1 MAQSRSGKKSTKS
14 SGTKKRTSSSKSS
27 SSRST
32 SARSASSRS
41 SRPSGRAKRRAETPN
56 LARSVLLVGLSLL
69 CVALVLVPGQ
79 NLWRTLRSWYF
90 GVFGVMTYFVGPF
103 LLYLAY
109 LLASGYRVALFAGK
123 VSLMGV
129 LCAGVPVIF
138 SKLNVEGLK
147 AGEVIKMLFTRGG
160 TYYWEGGVLGAP
172 VGATLL
178 ALFGRPASNILM
190 LLVFLLGLMFF
201 FAITPVDVVLFVDT
215 QYKKLQAK
223 REERA
228 AAETAYDTRLF
239 HEEPEE
245 ESVENLTEALPDAN
259 RPHHPVYDVIAD
271 TSRFPKQAAAPVQQP
286 ARQYAQPYTAPVTPV
301 VPEAPFTQQPAPQSR
316 AGFDVDLG
324 PDATEAARVKAETH
338 DPLEPVN
345 IGPGGTFGM
354 DPLSGKT
361 NSPLHYARP
370 QQAAPAPAPQEDF
383 ELQLEPAE
391 EEPAYT
397 APYTAPASYTAPSTS
412 YTAAPADSAPAPQE
426 PVDEL
431 DALINRAVSG
441 HAPYYA
447 PQEVS
452 AETTLDLPQP
462 TEFETPLTPV
472 PQEPQFDTPLVP
484 VEPEEDLPEPTPVEL
499 PQIDMTGRVQGDT
512 MVISP
517 ADLAAGM
524 AAQNVAPLGEPT
536 AADASTT
543 PAAAPMPAAP
553 VSPAVPASPAA
564 IPTLGGSFS
573 DTGSVVSAAWQS
585 GRSVSEMLDAM
596 ASQPAA
602 PSAPAVPVQAPAYT
616 APAAEPVQEET
627 TPAQTPAYTAPT
639 TPQPAPSAPAY
650 QPAPQPMT
658 RPAAETTQSSFTVPQ
673 QGEAARVRV
682 STAVGNSAGAPI
694 HTPPVAAKADP
705 NAMRLPTSEE
715 QPPEP
720 YCYPSLNLFNPT
732 RPDDE
737 AGAAREMKKNA
748 DILVNTLDS
757 FGVKTTMLDICRGP
771 SVTRYELQPQAGIK
785 VSRITSLADDIAL
798 NLATAGVRIEAPIP
812 GKPAVGI
819 EVPNK
824 IRSTVNIRSV
834 FESQNYI
841 NMRSPLTMA
850 LGKDIAGTAQVADLC
865 KMPHLLIA
873 GSTGSGKSVCVN
885 SIIISFLFRSGPEDV
900 KLILIDPKV
909 VELAEY
915 NGIPHLL
922 MPVVTEPRKAAGA
935 LGASVAEMERR
946 YKLFAEN
953 NVREIKA
960 YNKLAA
966 QTGMEHLPYIAIVID
981 ELADLMMVAGKEV
994 EDYICRIAQKARAAG
1009 IHLIVATQRP
1019 SVDVITGL
1027 IKANIPSR
1035 IAFAVSSQIDSRT
1048 ILDSGGAEKLL
1059 GNGDMLFLP
1068 VGASKPVRVQGTFVT
1083 DEEIGAVL
1091 SFIKSTSTAQYD
1103 EEMIAE
1109 MERRAVAEKGSKKGG
1124 DDDGDAGGALD
1135 AMFEQAVE
1143 CVIEAG
1149 QASTS
1154 LLQRRCKL
1162 GYARAARIMDQM
1174 EQEKII
1180 GPYEGAKPRA
1190 VLVTKSEWE
1199 ERKLNGRYDE

>member
-1 MAQSRSGKKSTKS
+1 MAQSRSGKS
-14 SGTKKRTSSSKSS
+14 SGNKNRSSSSSKSKSRSS
-27 SSRST
+27 SSRSST
-32 SARSASSRS
+32 TYRASSGKSGQSSSSRS
-41 SRPSGRAKRRAETPN
+41 KAQASRRAQRRAETPN
-56 LARSVLLVGLSLL
+56 LARSILLAGLGLL
-69 CVALVLVPGQ
+69 CVAMVLVPGQ
-79 NLWRTLRSWYF
+79 NMWKTLRGGLF
-90 GVFGVMTYFVGPF
+90 GIFGVMTYLVGPF

-109 LLASGYRVALFAGK
+109 LLASGYRVTLFAGK
-123 VSLMGV
+123 VALMSV

-138 SKLNVEGLK
+138 SNVSLND
-147 AGEVIKMLFTRGG
+147 ANPWQIIKMLFARGQ
-160 TYYWEGGVLGAP
+160 TSFWEGGVWGAP
-172 VGATLL
+172 VGGTLL
-178 ALFGRPASNILM
+178 ALFGRPASNVIM

-201 FAITPVDVVLFVDT
+201 FAITPADVVLFVNN
-215 QYKKLQAK
+215 QYQKLQQA
-223 REERA
+223 RQDRAEE
-228 AAETAYDTRLF
+228 ETAYDTQLF
-239 HEEPEE
+239 AQEQEEEPI
-245 ESVENLTEALPDAN
+245 ENLTAPVQDN
-259 RPHHPVYDVIAD
+259 RPHHPAYDVIAD
-271 TSRFPKQAAAPVQQP
+271 TGRIPVQPAQPVQPLVQQAAPVNQP
-286 ARQYAQPYTAPVTPV
+286 AQPVQPAIPSQPAASAPVIPNYT
-301 VPEAPFTQQPAPQSR
+301 PAPTYAAYAAAAGYTPASYGTPAAESQPR
-316 AGFDVDLG
+316 ASFDVDLG
-324 PDATEAARVKAETH
+324 PEATASAAKAAIEH

-354 DPLSGKT
+354 DPLSHLSDT
-361 NSPLHYARP
+361 SHYHAATADP
-370 QQAAPAPAPQEDF
+370 QPAVQPAADEFELKLDDPAEAAP
-383 ELQLEPAE
+383 E
-391 EEPAYT
+391 E
-397 APYTAPASYTAPSTS
+397 
-412 YTAAPADSAPAPQE
+412 AAG
-426 PVDEL
+426 DEL
-431 DALINRAVSG
+431 DNLISRAVSG
-441 HAPYYA
+441 HAPYYGE
-447 PQEVS
+447 QDVS
-452 AETTLDLPQP
+452 SETTLDLPQES
-462 TEFETPLTPV
+462 EFSVPLTP
-472 PQEPQFDTPLVP
+472 EPTFDTPLVP
-484 VEPEEDLPEPTPVEL
+484 VED
-499 PQIDMTGRVQGDT
+499 
-512 MVISP
+512 
-517 ADLAAGM
+517 
-524 AAQNVAPLGEPT
+524 
-536 AADASTT
+536 DASFGIPVDGEEGAFTGNT
-543 PAAAPMPAAP
+543 PAEEPHSAPAASAAP
-553 VSPAVPASPAA
+553 A
-564 IPTLGGSFS
+564 IPTIGGSFS
-573 DTGSVVSAAWQS
+573 VNEAVSNAWNSGRPISDVLNAQPATPVPQAAPVVPASSVAAAVSA
-585 GRSVSEMLDAM
+585 
-596 ASQPAA
+596 QP
-602 PSAPAVPVQAPAYT
+602 Q
-616 APAAEPVQEET
+616 Q
-627 TPAQTPAYTAPT
+627 PT
-639 TPQPAPSAPAY
+639 GT
-650 QPAPQPMT
+650 
-658 RPAAETTQSSFTVPQ
+658 ESSFVVPQ
-673 QGEAARVRV
+673 RGEAAHLQV
-682 STAVGNSAGAPI
+682 STSVGNSASAPI
-694 HTPPVAAKADP
+694 SSPPSAAKADP
-705 NAMRLPTSEE
+705 NTMNLAAMQAKPV
-715 QPPEP
+715 EP
-720 YCYPSLNLFNPT
+720 YCYPSLNLFNAT

-824 IRSTVNIRSV
+824 IRSTVNIRAV

-850 LGKDIAGTAQVADLC
+850 LGKDIAGAAQVADLC

-885 SIIISFLFRSGPEDV
+885 SIIISFLFRSSPEDV

-966 QTGMEHLPYIAIVID
+966 QTGLEHLPYIAIVID

-1048 ILDSGGAEKLL
+1048 ILDASGAEKLL

-1091 SFIKSTSTAQYD
+1091 SFIKSTSSTQYD

-1109 MERRAVAEKGSKKGG
+1109 MERRAVAEKGSKKGS
-1124 DDDGDAGGALD
+1124 DDDGDTGGALD
-1135 AMFEQAVE
+1135 PMFEQAVE
-1143 CVIEAG
+1143 CVIDAG

-1180 GPYEGAKPRA
+1180 GPYEGAKPRT
-1190 VLVTKSEWE
+1190 VLVSKAQWE
-1199 ERKLNGRYDE
+1199 ERKLNGQYDEA

>member
-1 MAQSRSGKKSTKS
+1 MAQSRSGKS
-14 SGTKKRTSSSKSS
+14 SGNKNRSSSSSKSKSRSS
-27 SSRST
+27 SSRSST
-32 SARSASSRS
+32 TYRASSGKSGQSSSSRS
-41 SRPSGRAKRRAETPN
+41 KAQASRRAQRRAETPN
-56 LARSVLLVGLSLL
+56 LARSILLAGLGLL
-69 CVALVLVPGQ
+69 CVAMVLVPGQ
-79 NLWRTLRSWYF
+79 NMWKTLRGGLF
-90 GVFGVMTYFVGPF
+90 GIFGVMTYLVGPF

-109 LLASGYRVALFAGK
+109 LLASGYRVTLFAGK
-123 VSLMGV
+123 VALMSV

-138 SKLNVEGLK
+138 SNVSLND
-147 AGEVIKMLFTRGG
+147 ANPWQIIKMLFARGQ
-160 TYYWEGGVLGAP
+160 TNFWEGGIWGAP
-172 VGATLL
+172 VGGTLL
-178 ALFGRPASNILM
+178 ALFGRPASNVIM

-201 FAITPVDVVLFVDT
+201 FAITPADVVLFVNN
-215 QYKKLQAK
+215 QYQKLQQA
-223 REERA
+223 RQDRAEE
-228 AAETAYDTRLF
+228 ETAYDTQLF
-239 HEEPEE
+239 AQEQEEEPI
-245 ESVENLTEALPDAN
+245 ENLTAPVQDN
-259 RPHHPVYDVIAD
+259 RPHHPAYDVIAD
-271 TSRFPKQAAAPVQQP
+271 TGRIPVQPAQPVQPLVQQAAPVNQP
-286 ARQYAQPYTAPVTPV
+286 AQPVQPAIPSQPAASAPVIPNYT
-301 VPEAPFTQQPAPQSR
+301 PAPTYAAYAAAAGYTPASYGTPAAESQPR
-316 AGFDVDLG
+316 ASFDVDLG
-324 PDATEAARVKAETH
+324 PEATASAAKAAIEH
-338 DPLEPVN
+338 DPLEPVS

-354 DPLSGKT
+354 DPLSHLSDT
-361 NSPLHYARP
+361 SHYHAATADP
-370 QQAAPAPAPQEDF
+370 QPAVQPAADEFELKLDDPAEAAP
-383 ELQLEPAE
+383 E
-391 EEPAYT
+391 E
-397 APYTAPASYTAPSTS
+397 
-412 YTAAPADSAPAPQE
+412 AAG
-426 PVDEL
+426 DEL
-431 DALINRAVSG
+431 DNLISRAVSG
-441 HAPYYA
+441 HAPYYGE
-447 PQEVS
+447 QDVS
-452 AETTLDLPQP
+452 SETTLDLPQES
-462 TEFETPLTPV
+462 EFSVPLTP
-472 PQEPQFDTPLVP
+472 EPTFDTPLVP
-484 VEPEEDLPEPTPVEL
+484 VED
-499 PQIDMTGRVQGDT
+499 
-512 MVISP
+512 
-517 ADLAAGM
+517 
-524 AAQNVAPLGEPT
+524 
-536 AADASTT
+536 DASFGIPVDREEGAFTGTT
-543 PAAAPMPAAP
+543 PAEEPHSAPAASAAP
-553 VSPAVPASPAA
+553 A
-564 IPTLGGSFS
+564 IPTIGGSFS
-573 DTGSVVSAAWQS
+573 VNEAVSNAWNS
-585 GRSVSEMLDAM
+585 GRPISDVLN
-596 ASQPAA
+596 
-602 PSAPAVPVQAPAYT
+602 
-616 APAAEPVQEET
+616 
-627 TPAQTPAYTAPT
+627 AQPT
-639 TPQPAPSAPAY
+639 TPVPQAAPVVPASSVAAAVSAQPQ
-650 QPAPQPMT
+650 QPT
-658 RPAAETTQSSFTVPQ
+658 GTESSFVVPQ
-673 QGEAARVRV
+673 RGEAAHLQV
-682 STAVGNSAGAPI
+682 STSVGNSASAPI
-694 HTPPVAAKADP
+694 SSPPSAAKADP
-705 NAMRLPTSEE
+705 NTMNLAAMQAEPV
-715 QPPEP
+715 EP
-720 YCYPSLNLFNPT
+720 YCYPSLNLFNAT

-824 IRSTVNIRSV
+824 IRSTVNIRAV

-850 LGKDIAGTAQVADLC
+850 LGKDIAGAAQVADLC

-885 SIIISFLFRSGPEDV
+885 SIIISFLFRSSPEDV

-966 QTGMEHLPYIAIVID
+966 QTGLEHLPYIAIVID

-1048 ILDSGGAEKLL
+1048 ILDASGAEKLL

-1091 SFIKSTSTAQYD
+1091 SFIKSTSSTQYD

-1109 MERRAVAEKGSKKGG
+1109 MERRAVAEKGSKKGS
-1124 DDDGDAGGALD
+1124 DDDGDTGGALD
-1135 AMFEQAVE
+1135 PMFEQAVE
-1143 CVIEAG
+1143 CVIDAG

-1180 GPYEGAKPRA
+1180 GPYEGAKPRT
-1190 VLVTKSEWE
+1190 VLVNKAQWE
-1199 ERKLNGRYDE
+1199 ERKLNGQYDEA

>member
-1 MAQSRSGKKSTKS
+1 MARSSSGQNRKRKTTSSRSGS
-14 SGTKKRTSSSKSS
+14 SRSRSTSSRSSASRGRSS
-27 SSRST
+27 SSR
-32 SARSASSRS
+32 
-41 SRPSGRAKRRAETPN
+41 RATRRAEPPN
-56 LARSVLLVGLSLL
+56 LLPSVLLAGLGLL
-69 CVALVLVPGQ
+69 CIAMVLVPGQ
-79 NLWRTLRSWYF
+79 NIWKAMRGGFF
-90 GVFGVMTYFVGPF
+90 GIFGILTCLVGPF

-109 LLASGYRVALFAGK
+109 LLASGYRVGLFAGK
-123 VSLMGV
+123 VSLMAV
-129 LCAGVPVIF
+129 LCAGVPVVF
-138 SKLNVEGLK
+138 SKLSVTGANAWEI
-147 AGEVIKMLFTRGG
+147 IKMLYMRGSTG
-160 TYYWEGGVLGAP
+160 FWEGGVLGAP

-178 ALFGRPASNILM
+178 ALFGRPASNVIM
-190 LLVFLLGLMFF
+190 LLVFALGLMVF
-201 FAITPVDVVLFVDT
+201 FAITPVDVVQFLDG
-215 QYKKLQAK
+215 QYRKAK
-223 REERA
+223 NARAERA
-228 AAETAYDTRLF
+228 AAYDTPLF
-239 HEEPEE
+239 GREPEE
-245 ESVENLTEALPDAN
+245 EPIENLTGTLPDAQ
-259 RPHHPVYDVIAD
+259 RPHRPAYDVIAD
-271 TSRFPKQAAAPVQQP
+271 TGRIPLGGAQPAQKAPPASSAASAVFTARHGMPAAPRP
-286 ARQYAQPYTAPVTPV
+286 
-301 VPEAPFTQQPAPQSR
+301 S
-316 AGFDVDLG
+316 FDVDLG
-324 PDATEAARVKAETH
+324 PSPETQALKQAVEN
-338 DPLEPVN
+338 DPLEPIT

-354 DPLSGKT
+354 DPLSHLSDSQRFHK
-361 NSPLHYARP
+361 P
-370 QQAAPAPAPQEDF
+370 QPAPAPQPKEDF
-383 ELQLEPAE
+383 ELKLQPEPA
-391 EEPAYT
+391 AQ
-397 APYTAPASYTAPSTS
+397 
-412 YTAAPADSAPAPQE
+412 PQE
-426 PVDEL
+426 AGDEL
-431 DALINRAVSG
+431 DSLINRAVSG

-447 PQEVS
+447 PQEIPSVS
-452 AETTLDLPQP
+452 AQP
-462 TEFETPLTPV
+462 EPGQDFTVPLQPEPAAEAFDTPLTPV
-472 PQEPQFDTPLVP
+472 
-484 VEPEEDLPEPTPVEL
+484 EPE
-499 PQIDMTGRVQGDT
+499 
-512 MVISP
+512 
-517 ADLAAGM
+517 
-524 AAQNVAPLGEPT
+524 
-536 AADASTT
+536 
-543 PAAAPMPAAP
+543 PAAP
-553 VSPAVPASPAA
+553 AA
-564 IPTLGGSFS
+564 RGPIPTLNGSF
-573 DTGSVVSAAWQS
+573 DVGQAAGAAWQS
-585 GRSVSEMLDAM
+585 GRPLSELLDAQ
-596 ASQPAA
+596 QP
-602 PSAPAVPVQAPAYT
+602 
-616 APAAEPVQEET
+616 APAA
-627 TPAQTPAYTAPT
+627 
-639 TPQPAPSAPAY
+639 
-650 QPAPQPMT
+650 T
-658 RPAAETTQSSFTVPQ
+658 RTGTEQSFTVPQ
-673 QGEAARVRV
+673 RGEAARLQV
-682 STAVGNSAGAPI
+682 STAVGNSAAAPTY
-694 HTPPVAAKADP
+694 TPPSAAKMTAD
-705 NAMRLPTSEE
+705 AVEKE
-715 QPPEP
+715 PPKP
-720 YCYPSLNLFNPT
+720 YCYPSLNLFNAT
-732 RPDDE
+732 RPEDE

-748 DILVNTLDS
+748 DTLVNTLES
-757 FGVKTTMLDICRGP
+757 FGVKTHILDICRGP

-824 IRSTVNIRSV
+824 IRSTVNIRTV
-834 FESQNYI
+834 FEAQNYI

-850 LGKDIAGTAQVADLC
+850 LGKDIAGAAQVADLC

-953 NVREIKA
+953 NVREIKS

-966 QTGMEHLPYIAIVID
+966 QKGLEHLPYIAIIID

-1048 ILDSGGAEKLL
+1048 ILDTSGAEKLL

-1068 VGASKPVRVQGTFVT
+1068 VGAAKPVRVQGTYVT

-1091 SFIKSTSTAQYD
+1091 SFIKSTSSAQYD

-1109 MERRAVAEKGSKKGG
+1109 MERRAVAEKGSKKG
-1124 DDDGDAGGALD
+1124 DDEDAGGALD
-1135 AMFEQAVE
+1135 PMFEQAVE

-1190 VLVTKSEWE
+1190 VLVTQAQWQ
-1199 ERKLNGRYDE
+1199 ERKLNAQYDET

>member
-1 MAQSRSGKKSTKS
+1 MAQSRSGKS
-14 SGTKKRTSSSKSS
+14 SGNKNRSSSSSKSKSRSS
-27 SSRST
+27 SSRSST
-32 SARSASSRS
+32 TYRASSGKSGQSSSSRS
-41 SRPSGRAKRRAETPN
+41 KAQASRRAQRRAETPN
-56 LARSVLLVGLSLL
+56 LARSILLAGLGLL
-69 CVALVLVPGQ
+69 CVAMVLVPGQ
-79 NLWRTLRSWYF
+79 NMWKTLRGGLF
-90 GVFGVMTYFVGPF
+90 GIFGVMTYLVGPF

-109 LLASGYRVALFAGK
+109 LLASGYRVTLFAGK
-123 VSLMGV
+123 VALMSV

-138 SKLNVEGLK
+138 SNISLND
-147 AGEVIKMLFTRGG
+147 ANPWQIIKMLFARGQ
-160 TYYWEGGVLGAP
+160 TNFWEGGVWGAP
-172 VGATLL
+172 VGGTLL
-178 ALFGRPASNILM
+178 ALFGRPASNVIM

-201 FAITPVDVVLFVDT
+201 FAITPADVVLFVNN
-215 QYKKLQAK
+215 QYQKLQQA
-223 REERA
+223 RQDRAEE
-228 AAETAYDTRLF
+228 ETAYDTQLF
-239 HEEPEE
+239 AQEQEEEPI
-245 ESVENLTEALPDAN
+245 ENLTAPVQDN
-259 RPHHPVYDVIAD
+259 RPHHPAYDVIAD
-271 TSRFPKQAAAPVQQP
+271 TGRIPVQPAQPVQPSVQQAAPVSQP
-286 ARQYAQPYTAPVTPV
+286 AQPVQPAVPSQPAASAPVISNYT
-301 VPEAPFTQQPAPQSR
+301 PAPTYAAYAAAAGYTPASYGTPAAESQPR
-316 AGFDVDLG
+316 ASFDVDLG
-324 PDATEAARVKAETH
+324 PEATASAAKAAIEH

-354 DPLSGKT
+354 DPLSHLSDT
-361 NSPLHYARP
+361 SHYHAAAAE
-370 QQAAPAPAPQEDF
+370 QQPTVQPAADEFELKLDDPAEAAP
-383 ELQLEPAE
+383 E
-391 EEPAYT
+391 E
-397 APYTAPASYTAPSTS
+397 
-412 YTAAPADSAPAPQE
+412 AAG
-426 PVDEL
+426 DEL
-431 DALINRAVSG
+431 DNLISRAVSG
-441 HAPYYA
+441 HAPYYGE
-447 PQEVS
+447 QDVS
-452 AETTLDLPQP
+452 SETMLDLPQES
-462 TEFETPLTPV
+462 EFSVPLTP
-472 PQEPQFDTPLVP
+472 EPTFDTPLVP
-484 VEPEEDLPEPTPVEL
+484 VED
-499 PQIDMTGRVQGDT
+499 
-512 MVISP
+512 
-517 ADLAAGM
+517 
-524 AAQNVAPLGEPT
+524 
-536 AADASTT
+536 DASFGIPVDGEEGAFTGNT
-543 PAAAPMPAAP
+543 PAEEPHSAPAASAAPAIPTIGGSFSVNEAVSNAWNSGRPISDVLNAQPAAP
-553 VSPAVPASPAA
+553 VPQAAPVVTASSVAA
-564 IPTLGGSFS
+564 A
-573 DTGSVVSAAWQS
+573 VSA
-585 GRSVSEMLDAM
+585 
-596 ASQPAA
+596 QP
-602 PSAPAVPVQAPAYT
+602 Q
-616 APAAEPVQEET
+616 Q
-627 TPAQTPAYTAPT
+627 PT
-639 TPQPAPSAPAY
+639 GT
-650 QPAPQPMT
+650 
-658 RPAAETTQSSFTVPQ
+658 ESSFVVPQ
-673 QGEAARVRV
+673 RGEAAHLQV
-682 STAVGNSAGAPI
+682 STSVGNSASAPI
-694 HTPPVAAKADP
+694 SSPPSAAKADP
-705 NAMRLPTSEE
+705 NTMNLAAMQAEPV
-715 QPPEP
+715 EP
-720 YCYPSLNLFNPT
+720 YCYPSLNLFNAT

-824 IRSTVNIRSV
+824 IRSTVNIRAV

-850 LGKDIAGTAQVADLC
+850 LGKDIAGAAQVADLC

-885 SIIISFLFRSGPEDV
+885 SIIISFLFRSSPEDV

-966 QTGMEHLPYIAIVID
+966 QTGLEHLPYIAIVID

-1048 ILDSGGAEKLL
+1048 ILDASGAEKLL

-1091 SFIKSTSTAQYD
+1091 SFIKSTSSTQYD

-1109 MERRAVAEKGSKKGG
+1109 MERRAVAEKGSKKGS
-1124 DDDGDAGGALD
+1124 DDDGDTGGALD
-1135 AMFEQAVE
+1135 PMFEQAVE
-1143 CVIEAG
+1143 CVIDAG

-1180 GPYEGAKPRA
+1180 GPYEGAKPRT
-1190 VLVTKSEWE
+1190 VLVSKAQWE
-1199 ERKLNGRYDE
+1199 ERKLNGQYDEA

>member
-1 MAQSRSGKKSTKS
+1 MAQSRSGKS
-14 SGTKKRTSSSKSS
+14 SGNKNRSSSSSKSKSRSS
-27 SSRST
+27 SSRSST
-32 SARSASSRS
+32 TYRASSGKSGQSSSSRS
-41 SRPSGRAKRRAETPN
+41 KAQASRRAQRRAETPN
-56 LARSVLLVGLSLL
+56 LARSILLAGLGLL
-69 CVALVLVPGQ
+69 CVAMVLVPGQ
-79 NLWRTLRSWYF
+79 NMWKTLRGGLF
-90 GVFGVMTYFVGPF
+90 GIFGVMTYLVGPF

-109 LLASGYRVALFAGK
+109 LLASGYRVTLFAGK
-123 VSLMGV
+123 VALMSV

-138 SKLNVEGLK
+138 SNVSLND
-147 AGEVIKMLFTRGG
+147 ANPWQIIKMLFARGQ
-160 TYYWEGGVLGAP
+160 TNFWEGGVWGAP
-172 VGATLL
+172 VGGTLL
-178 ALFGRPASNILM
+178 ALFGRPASNVIM

-201 FAITPVDVVLFVDT
+201 FAITPADVVLFVNN
-215 QYKKLQAK
+215 QYQKLQQA
-223 REERA
+223 RQDRAEE
-228 AAETAYDTRLF
+228 ETAYDTQLF
-239 HEEPEE
+239 AQEQEEEPI
-245 ESVENLTEALPDAN
+245 ENLTAPAQDN
-259 RPHHPVYDVIAD
+259 RPHHPAYDVIAD
-271 TSRFPKQAAAPVQQP
+271 TGRIPVQPAQPVQPLVQQAAPVNQP
-286 ARQYAQPYTAPVTPV
+286 AQPVQSAVPSQPAASAPVIPNYT
-301 VPEAPFTQQPAPQSR
+301 PAPTYAAYAAAAGYTPASYGTPAAESQPR
-316 AGFDVDLG
+316 ASFDVDLG
-324 PDATEAARVKAETH
+324 PEATASAAKAAIKH

-354 DPLSGKT
+354 DPLSHLSDT
-361 NSPLHYARP
+361 SHYHATAAE
-370 QQAAPAPAPQEDF
+370 QQPTVQPAADEF
-383 ELQLEPAE
+383 ELKLDDPAE
-391 EEPAYT
+391 T
-397 APYTAPASYTAPSTS
+397 APEE
-412 YTAAPADSAPAPQE
+412 AAG
-426 PVDEL
+426 DEL
-431 DALINRAVSG
+431 DNLISRAVSG
-441 HAPYYA
+441 HAPYYGE
-447 PQEVS
+447 QDVS
-452 AETTLDLPQP
+452 SETTLDLPQES
-462 TEFETPLTPV
+462 EFSVPLTPQ
-472 PQEPQFDTPLVP
+472 PTFDTPLVP
-484 VEPEEDLPEPTPVEL
+484 VED
-499 PQIDMTGRVQGDT
+499 
-512 MVISP
+512 
-517 ADLAAGM
+517 
-524 AAQNVAPLGEPT
+524 
-536 AADASTT
+536 DASFDIPVDGEEGVFTGTT
-543 PAAAPMPAAP
+543 PAEEPHSAPAASAAP
-553 VSPAVPASPAA
+553 A
-564 IPTLGGSFS
+564 IPTIGGSFS
-573 DTGSVVSAAWQS
+573 VNEAVSDAWNS
-585 GRSVSEMLDAM
+585 GRPISDVLN
-596 ASQPAA
+596 
-602 PSAPAVPVQAPAYT
+602 
-616 APAAEPVQEET
+616 
-627 TPAQTPAYTAPT
+627 AQPT
-639 TPQPAPSAPAY
+639 TPVPQAAPVVPASSVAAAVSAQPQ
-650 QPAPQPMT
+650 QPT
-658 RPAAETTQSSFTVPQ
+658 GTESSFVVPQ
-673 QGEAARVRV
+673 RGEAAHLQV
-682 STAVGNSAGAPI
+682 STSVGNSASAPI
-694 HTPPVAAKADP
+694 SSPPSAAKADP
-705 NAMRLPTSEE
+705 NTMNLAAMQAEPV
-715 QPPEP
+715 EP
-720 YCYPSLNLFNPT
+720 YCYPSLNLFNAT
-732 RPDDE
+732 HPDDE

-824 IRSTVNIRSV
+824 IRSTVNIRTV

-850 LGKDIAGTAQVADLC
+850 LGKDIAGAAPVADLC

-885 SIIISFLFRSGPEDV
+885 SIIISFLFRSSPEDV

-966 QTGMEHLPYIAIVID
+966 QTGLEHLPYIAIVID

-1048 ILDSGGAEKLL
+1048 ILDASGAEKLL

-1091 SFIKSTSTAQYD
+1091 SFIKSTSSTQYD

-1109 MERRAVAEKGSKKGG
+1109 MERRAVAEKGSKKGS
-1124 DDDGDAGGALD
+1124 DDDGDTGGALD
-1135 AMFEQAVE
+1135 PMFEQAVE
-1143 CVIEAG
+1143 CVIDAG

-1180 GPYEGAKPRA
+1180 GPYEGAKPRT
-1190 VLVTKSEWE
+1190 VLVSKAQWE
-1199 ERKLNGRYDE
+1199 ERKLNGQYDEA

>member
-1 MAQSRSGKKSTKS
+1 MAQSRSGKS
-14 SGTKKRTSSSKSS
+14 SGNKNRSSSSSKSKSRSS
-27 SSRST
+27 SSRSST
-32 SARSASSRS
+32 TYRASSGKSGQSSSSRS
-41 SRPSGRAKRRAETPN
+41 KAQASRRAQRRAETPN
-56 LARSVLLVGLSLL
+56 LARSILLAGLGLL
-69 CVALVLVPGQ
+69 CVAMVLVPGQ
-79 NLWRTLRSWYF
+79 NMWKTLRGGLF
-90 GVFGVMTYFVGPF
+90 GIFGVMTYLVGPF

-109 LLASGYRVALFAGK
+109 LLASGYRVTLFAGK
-123 VSLMGV
+123 VTLMSV

-138 SKLNVEGLK
+138 SNVTLND
-147 AGEVIKMLFTRGG
+147 ANPWQIIKMLFARGQ
-160 TYYWEGGVLGAP
+160 TNFWEGGVWGAP
-172 VGATLL
+172 VGGTLL
-178 ALFGRPASNILM
+178 ALFGRPASNVIM

-201 FAITPVDVVLFVDT
+201 FAITPADVVSFVNN
-215 QYKKLQAK
+215 QYQKLQQA
-223 REERA
+223 RQDRDEE
-228 AAETAYDTRLF
+228 ETAYDTQLF
-239 HEEPEE
+239 AQEQEE
-245 ESVENLTEALPDAN
+245 ESIENLTAPAQDN
-259 RPHHPVYDVIAD
+259 RPHHPAYDVIAD
-271 TSRFPKQAAAPVQQP
+271 TGRIPVQPAQPVQPLVQQAAPVNQP
-286 ARQYAQPYTAPVTPV
+286 AQPVQPATPSQPAASAPVIPNYT
-301 VPEAPFTQQPAPQSR
+301 PAPTYAAYAAAAGYTPASYGTPAAESQPR
-316 AGFDVDLG
+316 ASFDVDLG
-324 PDATEAARVKAETH
+324 PEATASAAKAAIEH
-338 DPLEPVN
+338 DPLEPVS

-354 DPLSGKT
+354 DPLSHLSDT
-361 NSPLHYARP
+361 SHYHAATADP
-370 QQAAPAPAPQEDF
+370 QPAVQPAADEF
-383 ELQLEPAE
+383 ELKLDDPAE
-391 EEPAYT
+391 T
-397 APYTAPASYTAPSTS
+397 APEE
-412 YTAAPADSAPAPQE
+412 AAG
-426 PVDEL
+426 DEL
-431 DALINRAVSG
+431 DNLISRAVSG
-441 HAPYYA
+441 HAPYYGE
-447 PQEVS
+447 QDVS
-452 AETTLDLPQP
+452 SETTLDLPQES
-462 TEFETPLTPV
+462 EFSVPLTPQ
-472 PQEPQFDTPLVP
+472 PTFDTPLVP
-484 VEPEEDLPEPTPVEL
+484 VEDDNSFGFPVDGEEDAF
-499 PQIDMTGRVQGDT
+499 TG
-512 MVISP
+512 
-517 ADLAAGM
+517 
-524 AAQNVAPLGEPT
+524 
-536 AADASTT
+536 TT
-543 PAAAPMPAAP
+543 PAEEPHSAPAASAAPAIPTIGGSFSVNKAVNDAWNSGRPISDVLNAQPAAP
-553 VSPAVPASPAA
+553 VPQAAPVVPASSVAA
-564 IPTLGGSFS
+564 A
-573 DTGSVVSAAWQS
+573 VSA
-585 GRSVSEMLDAM
+585 
-596 ASQPAA
+596 QP
-602 PSAPAVPVQAPAYT
+602 Q
-616 APAAEPVQEET
+616 Q
-627 TPAQTPAYTAPT
+627 PT
-639 TPQPAPSAPAY
+639 ST
-650 QPAPQPMT
+650 
-658 RPAAETTQSSFTVPQ
+658 ESSFVVPQ
-673 QGEAARVRV
+673 RGEAAHLQV
-682 STAVGNSAGAPI
+682 STSVGNSASAPI
-694 HTPPVAAKADP
+694 SSPPSAAKADP
-705 NAMRLPTSEE
+705 NTMNLAAMQAEPV
-715 QPPEP
+715 EP
-720 YCYPSLNLFNPT
+720 YCYPSLNLFNAT

-824 IRSTVNIRSV
+824 IRSTVNIRAV

-850 LGKDIAGTAQVADLC
+850 LGKDIAGAAQVADLC

-885 SIIISFLFRSGPEDV
+885 SIIISFLFRSSPEDV

-966 QTGMEHLPYIAIVID
+966 QTGLEHLPYIAIVID

-1048 ILDSGGAEKLL
+1048 ILDASGAEKLL

-1091 SFIKSTSTAQYD
+1091 SFIKSTSSTQYD

-1109 MERRAVAEKGSKKGG
+1109 MERRAVAEKGSKKGS
-1124 DDDGDAGGALD
+1124 DDDGDTGGALD
-1135 AMFEQAVE
+1135 PMFEQAVE
-1143 CVIEAG
+1143 CVIDAG

-1180 GPYEGAKPRA
+1180 GPYEGAKPRT
-1190 VLVTKSEWE
+1190 VLVSKAQWE
-1199 ERKLNGRYDE
+1199 ERKLNGQYDEA

>member
-1 MAQSRSGKKSTKS
+1 MAQSRSGKS
-14 SGTKKRTSSSKSS
+14 SGNKNRSSSSSKSKSRSS
-27 SSRST
+27 SSRSST
-32 SARSASSRS
+32 TYRASSGKSGQSSSSRS
-41 SRPSGRAKRRAETPN
+41 KAQASRRAQRRAETPN
-56 LARSVLLVGLSLL
+56 LARSILLAGLGLL
-69 CVALVLVPGQ
+69 CVAMVLVPGQ
-79 NLWRTLRSWYF
+79 NMWKTLRGGLF
-90 GVFGVMTYFVGPF
+90 GIFGVMTYLVGPF

-109 LLASGYRVALFAGK
+109 LLASGYRVTLFAGK
-123 VSLMGV
+123 VALMSV

-138 SKLNVEGLK
+138 SNVSLND
-147 AGEVIKMLFTRGG
+147 ANPWQIIKMLFARGQ
-160 TYYWEGGVLGAP
+160 TNFWEGGVWGVP
-172 VGATLL
+172 VGGTLL
-178 ALFGRPASNILM
+178 ALFGRPASNVIM

-201 FAITPVDVVLFVDT
+201 FAITPADVVLFVNN
-215 QYKKLQAK
+215 QYQKLQQA
-223 REERA
+223 RQDRAEE
-228 AAETAYDTRLF
+228 ETAYDTQLF
-239 HEEPEE
+239 AQEQEEEPI
-245 ESVENLTEALPDAN
+245 ENLTAPVQDN
-259 RPHHPVYDVIAD
+259 RPHHPAYDVIAD
-271 TSRFPKQAAAPVQQP
+271 TGRIPVQPAQPVQPLVQQAAPVNQP
-286 ARQYAQPYTAPVTPV
+286 AQPVQPAIPSQPAASAPVIPNYT
-301 VPEAPFTQQPAPQSR
+301 PAPTYAAYAAAAGYTPASYGTPAAESQPR
-316 AGFDVDLG
+316 ASFDVDLG
-324 PDATEAARVKAETH
+324 PEATASAAKAAIEH

-354 DPLSGKT
+354 DPLSHLSDT
-361 NSPLHYARP
+361 SHYHAATADP
-370 QQAAPAPAPQEDF
+370 QPAVQPAADEFELKLDDPAEAAP
-383 ELQLEPAE
+383 E
-391 EEPAYT
+391 E
-397 APYTAPASYTAPSTS
+397 
-412 YTAAPADSAPAPQE
+412 AAG
-426 PVDEL
+426 DEL
-431 DALINRAVSG
+431 DNLISRAVSG
-441 HAPYYA
+441 HAPYYGE
-447 PQEVS
+447 QDVS
-452 AETTLDLPQP
+452 SETTLDLPQES
-462 TEFETPLTPV
+462 EFSVPLTP
-472 PQEPQFDTPLVP
+472 EPTFDTPLVP
-484 VEPEEDLPEPTPVEL
+484 VED
-499 PQIDMTGRVQGDT
+499 
-512 MVISP
+512 
-517 ADLAAGM
+517 
-524 AAQNVAPLGEPT
+524 
-536 AADASTT
+536 DASFGIPVDGEEGAFTGNT
-543 PAAAPMPAAP
+543 PAKEPHSAPAASAAP
-553 VSPAVPASPAA
+553 A
-564 IPTLGGSFS
+564 IPTIGGSFS
-573 DTGSVVSAAWQS
+573 VNEAVSNAWNSGRPISDVLNAQPATPVPQAAPVVPASSVAAAVSA
-585 GRSVSEMLDAM
+585 
-596 ASQPAA
+596 QP
-602 PSAPAVPVQAPAYT
+602 Q
-616 APAAEPVQEET
+616 Q
-627 TPAQTPAYTAPT
+627 PT
-639 TPQPAPSAPAY
+639 GT
-650 QPAPQPMT
+650 
-658 RPAAETTQSSFTVPQ
+658 ESSFVVPQ
-673 QGEAARVRV
+673 RGEAAHLQV
-682 STAVGNSAGAPI
+682 STSVGNSASAPI
-694 HTPPVAAKADP
+694 SSPPSAAKADP
-705 NAMRLPTSEE
+705 NTMNLAAMQAEPV
-715 QPPEP
+715 EP
-720 YCYPSLNLFNPT
+720 YCYPSLNLFNAT

-824 IRSTVNIRSV
+824 IRSTVNIRAV

-850 LGKDIAGTAQVADLC
+850 LGKDIAGAAQVADLC

-885 SIIISFLFRSGPEDV
+885 SIIISFLFRSSPEDV

-966 QTGMEHLPYIAIVID
+966 QTGLEHLPYIAIVID

-1048 ILDSGGAEKLL
+1048 ILDASGAEKLL

-1091 SFIKSTSTAQYD
+1091 SFIKSTSSTQYD

-1109 MERRAVAEKGSKKGG
+1109 MERRAVAEKGSKKGS
-1124 DDDGDAGGALD
+1124 DDDGDTGGALD
-1135 AMFEQAVE
+1135 PMFEQAVE
-1143 CVIEAG
+1143 CVIDAG

-1180 GPYEGAKPRA
+1180 GPYEGAKPRT
-1190 VLVTKSEWE
+1190 VLVSKAQWE
-1199 ERKLNGRYDE
+1199 ERKLNGQYDEA

>member
-1 MAQSRSGKKSTKS
+1 MAQSRSGKS
-14 SGTKKRTSSSKSS
+14 SGNKNRSSSSSKSKSRSS
-27 SSRST
+27 SSRSST
-32 SARSASSRS
+32 TYRASSGKSGQSSSSRS
-41 SRPSGRAKRRAETPN
+41 KAQASRRAQRRAETPN
-56 LARSVLLVGLSLL
+56 LARSILLAGLGLL
-69 CVALVLVPGQ
+69 CVAMVLVPGQ
-79 NLWRTLRSWYF
+79 NMWKTLRGGLF
-90 GVFGVMTYFVGPF
+90 GIFGVMTYLVGPF

-109 LLASGYRVALFAGK
+109 LLASGYRVTLFAGK
-123 VSLMGV
+123 VALMSV

-138 SKLNVEGLK
+138 SNVSLND
-147 AGEVIKMLFTRGG
+147 ANPWQIIKMLFARGQ
-160 TYYWEGGVLGAP
+160 TSFWEGGVWGAP
-172 VGATLL
+172 VGGTLL
-178 ALFGRPASNILM
+178 ALFGRPASNVIM

-201 FAITPVDVVLFVDT
+201 FAITPADVVLFVNN
-215 QYKKLQAK
+215 QYQKLQQA
-223 REERA
+223 RQDRAEE
-228 AAETAYDTRLF
+228 ETAYDTQLF
-239 HEEPEE
+239 AQEQEEEPL
-245 ESVENLTEALPDAN
+245 ENLTAPVQDN
-259 RPHHPVYDVIAD
+259 RPHHPAYDVIAD
-271 TSRFPKQAAAPVQQP
+271 TGRIPVQPAQPVQPLVQQAAPVNQSTQPVQP
-286 ARQYAQPYTAPVTPV
+286 AIPSQPAASAPVIPNYT
-301 VPEAPFTQQPAPQSR
+301 PAPTYAAYAAAAGYTPASYGTPAAESQPR
-316 AGFDVDLG
+316 ASFDVDLG
-324 PDATEAARVKAETH
+324 PEATASAAKAAIEH

-354 DPLSGKT
+354 DPLSHLSDT
-361 NSPLHYARP
+361 SHYHAATADP
-370 QQAAPAPAPQEDF
+370 QPAVQPAADEFELKLDDPAEAAP
-383 ELQLEPAE
+383 E
-391 EEPAYT
+391 E
-397 APYTAPASYTAPSTS
+397 
-412 YTAAPADSAPAPQE
+412 AAG
-426 PVDEL
+426 DEL
-431 DALINRAVSG
+431 DNLISRAVSG
-441 HAPYYA
+441 HAPYYGE
-447 PQEVS
+447 QDVS
-452 AETTLDLPQP
+452 SETTLDLPQES
-462 TEFETPLTPV
+462 EFSVPLTP
-472 PQEPQFDTPLVP
+472 EPTFDTPLVP
-484 VEPEEDLPEPTPVEL
+484 VED
-499 PQIDMTGRVQGDT
+499 
-512 MVISP
+512 
-517 ADLAAGM
+517 
-524 AAQNVAPLGEPT
+524 
-536 AADASTT
+536 DASFGIPVDGEEGAFTGNT
-543 PAAAPMPAAP
+543 PAKEPHSAPAASAAP
-553 VSPAVPASPAA
+553 A
-564 IPTLGGSFS
+564 IPTIGGSFS
-573 DTGSVVSAAWQS
+573 VNEAVSDAWNSGRPISDVLNAQPATPVPQAASVVPASSVAAAVSA
-585 GRSVSEMLDAM
+585 
-596 ASQPAA
+596 QP
-602 PSAPAVPVQAPAYT
+602 Q
-616 APAAEPVQEET
+616 Q
-627 TPAQTPAYTAPT
+627 PT
-639 TPQPAPSAPAY
+639 GT
-650 QPAPQPMT
+650 
-658 RPAAETTQSSFTVPQ
+658 ESSFVVPQ
-673 QGEAARVRV
+673 RGEAAHLQV
-682 STAVGNSAGAPI
+682 STSVGNSASAPI
-694 HTPPVAAKADP
+694 SSPPSAAKADP
-705 NAMRLPTSEE
+705 NTMNLAAMQAEPV
-715 QPPEP
+715 EP
-720 YCYPSLNLFNPT
+720 YCYPSLNLFNAT

-824 IRSTVNIRSV
+824 IRSTVNIRAV

-850 LGKDIAGTAQVADLC
+850 LGKDIAGAAQVADLC

-885 SIIISFLFRSGPEDV
+885 SIIISFLFRSSPEDV

-966 QTGMEHLPYIAIVID
+966 QTGLEHLPYIAIVID

-1048 ILDSGGAEKLL
+1048 ILDASGAEKLL

-1091 SFIKSTSTAQYD
+1091 SFIKSTSSTQYD

-1109 MERRAVAEKGSKKGG
+1109 MERRAVAEKGSKKGS
-1124 DDDGDAGGALD
+1124 DDDGDTGGALD
-1135 AMFEQAVE
+1135 PMFEQAVE
-1143 CVIEAG
+1143 CVIDAG

-1180 GPYEGAKPRA
+1180 GPYEGAKPRT
-1190 VLVTKSEWE
+1190 VLVSKAQWE
-1199 ERKLNGRYDE
+1199 ERKLNGQYDEA

>member
-1 MAQSRSGKKSTKS
+1 MAQSRSGKS
-14 SGTKKRTSSSKSS
+14 SGNKNRSSSSSKSKSRSS
-27 SSRST
+27 SSRSST
-32 SARSASSRS
+32 TYRASSGKSGQSSSSRS
-41 SRPSGRAKRRAETPN
+41 KSQASRRAQRRAETPN
-56 LARSVLLVGLSLL
+56 LARSILLAGLGLL
-69 CVALVLVPGQ
+69 CVAMVLVPGQ
-79 NLWRTLRSWYF
+79 NMWKTLRGGLF
-90 GVFGVMTYFVGPF
+90 GIFGVMTYLVGPF

-109 LLASGYRVALFAGK
+109 LLASGYRVTLFAGK
-123 VSLMGV
+123 VALMSV

-138 SKLNVEGLK
+138 SNVSLND
-147 AGEVIKMLFTRGG
+147 ANPWQIIKMLFVRGQ
-160 TYYWEGGVLGAP
+160 TNFWEGGVWGAP
-172 VGATLL
+172 VGGTLL
-178 ALFGRPASNILM
+178 ALFGRPASNVIM

-201 FAITPVDVVLFVDT
+201 FAITPADVVLFVNN
-215 QYKKLQAK
+215 QYQKLQQA
-223 REERA
+223 RQDRAEE
-228 AAETAYDTRLF
+228 ETAYDTQLF
-239 HEEPEE
+239 AQEQEEEPI
-245 ESVENLTEALPDAN
+245 ENLTAPAQDN
-259 RPHHPVYDVIAD
+259 RPHHPAYDVIAD
-271 TSRFPKQAAAPVQQP
+271 TGRIPVQPAQPVQPLVQQAAPVNQP
-286 ARQYAQPYTAPVTPV
+286 AQPVQPAIPSQPAASAPVIPNYT
-301 VPEAPFTQQPAPQSR
+301 PAPTYAAYAAAAGYTPASYGTPAAESQPR
-316 AGFDVDLG
+316 ASFDVDLG
-324 PDATEAARVKAETH
+324 PEATASAAKAAIAH
-338 DPLEPVN
+338 DPLEPVS

-354 DPLSGKT
+354 DPLSHLSDT
-361 NSPLHYARP
+361 SHCHAATADP
-370 QQAAPAPAPQEDF
+370 QPAVQPAADEFELKLDDPAKAAP
-383 ELQLEPAE
+383 E
-391 EEPAYT
+391 E
-397 APYTAPASYTAPSTS
+397 
-412 YTAAPADSAPAPQE
+412 AAG
-426 PVDEL
+426 DEL
-431 DALINRAVSG
+431 DNLISRAVSG
-441 HAPYYA
+441 HAPYYGE
-447 PQEVS
+447 QDVS
-452 AETTLDLPQP
+452 SETTLDLPQES
-462 TEFETPLTPV
+462 EFSVPLTP
-472 PQEPQFDTPLVP
+472 EPTFDTPLVP
-484 VEPEEDLPEPTPVEL
+484 VEDDNSFGFPVDGEEGVF
-499 PQIDMTGRVQGDT
+499 TG
-512 MVISP
+512 
-517 ADLAAGM
+517 
-524 AAQNVAPLGEPT
+524 
-536 AADASTT
+536 TT
-543 PAAAPMPAAP
+543 PAEEPHSTPAASAAPAIPTIGGSFSVNEAVSNAWNSGRPISDVLNAQPAAP
-553 VSPAVPASPAA
+553 VPQAAPVVPASSVAA
-564 IPTLGGSFS
+564 A
-573 DTGSVVSAAWQS
+573 VSA
-585 GRSVSEMLDAM
+585 
-596 ASQPAA
+596 QP
-602 PSAPAVPVQAPAYT
+602 Q
-616 APAAEPVQEET
+616 Q
-627 TPAQTPAYTAPT
+627 PT
-639 TPQPAPSAPAY
+639 GT
-650 QPAPQPMT
+650 
-658 RPAAETTQSSFTVPQ
+658 ESSFVVPQ
-673 QGEAARVRV
+673 RGEAAHLQV
-682 STAVGNSAGAPI
+682 STNVGNSASAPI
-694 HTPPVAAKADP
+694 SSPPSAAKADP
-705 NAMRLPTSEE
+705 NTMNLAAMQAEPV
-715 QPPEP
+715 EP
-720 YCYPSLNLFNPT
+720 YCYPSLNLFNAT

-824 IRSTVNIRSV
+824 IRSTVNIRAV

-850 LGKDIAGTAQVADLC
+850 LGKDIAGAAQVADLC

-885 SIIISFLFRSGPEDV
+885 SIIISFLFRSSPEDV

-966 QTGMEHLPYIAIVID
+966 QTGLEHLPYIAIVID

-1048 ILDSGGAEKLL
+1048 ILDASGAEKLL

-1091 SFIKSTSTAQYD
+1091 SFIKSTSSTQYD

-1109 MERRAVAEKGSKKGG
+1109 MERRAVAEKGSKKGS
-1124 DDDGDAGGALD
+1124 DDDGDTGGALD
-1135 AMFEQAVE
+1135 PMFEQAVE
-1143 CVIEAG
+1143 CVIDAG

-1180 GPYEGAKPRA
+1180 GPYEGAKPRT
-1190 VLVTKSEWE
+1190 VLVSKAQWE
-1199 ERKLNGRYDE
+1199 ERKLNGQYDEA

>member
-1 MAQSRSGKKSTKS
+1 MAQSRSGKS
-14 SGTKKRTSSSKSS
+14 SGNKNRSSSSSKSKSRSS
-27 SSRST
+27 SSRSST
-32 SARSASSRS
+32 TYRASSGKSGQSSSSRS
-41 SRPSGRAKRRAETPN
+41 KAQASRRAQRRAETPN
-56 LARSVLLVGLSLL
+56 LARSILLAGLGLL
-69 CVALVLVPGQ
+69 CVSMVLVPGQ
-79 NLWRTLRSWYF
+79 NMWKTLRGGLF
-90 GVFGVMTYFVGPF
+90 GIFGVMTYLVGPF

-109 LLASGYRVALFAGK
+109 LLASGYRVTLFAGK
-123 VSLMGV
+123 VALMSV

-138 SKLNVEGLK
+138 SNVSLND
-147 AGEVIKMLFTRGG
+147 ANPWQIIKMLFARGQ
-160 TYYWEGGVLGAP
+160 TSFWEGGVWGVP
-172 VGATLL
+172 VGGTLL
-178 ALFGRPASNILM
+178 ALFGRPASNVIM

-201 FAITPVDVVLFVDT
+201 FAITPADVVLFVNN
-215 QYKKLQAK
+215 QYQKLQQA
-223 REERA
+223 RQDRAEE
-228 AAETAYDTRLF
+228 ETAYDTQLF
-239 HEEPEE
+239 AQEQEEEPI
-245 ESVENLTEALPDAN
+245 ENLTAPAQDN
-259 RPHHPVYDVIAD
+259 RPHHPAYDVIAD
-271 TSRFPKQAAAPVQQP
+271 TGRIPVQPAQPVQPLVQQAAPVNQP
-286 ARQYAQPYTAPVTPV
+286 AQPVQPAVSSQPAASAPVIPNYT
-301 VPEAPFTQQPAPQSR
+301 PAPTYAAYAAAAGYTPASYGTPAAESQPR
-316 AGFDVDLG
+316 ASFDVDLG
-324 PDATEAARVKAETH
+324 PEATASAAKAAIEH

-354 DPLSGKT
+354 DPLSHLSDT
-361 NSPLHYARP
+361 SHYHAATADP
-370 QQAAPAPAPQEDF
+370 QPAVQPAADEFELKLDDPAEAAP
-383 ELQLEPAE
+383 E
-391 EEPAYT
+391 E
-397 APYTAPASYTAPSTS
+397 
-412 YTAAPADSAPAPQE
+412 AAG
-426 PVDEL
+426 DEL
-431 DALINRAVSG
+431 DNLISRAVSG
-441 HAPYYA
+441 HAPYYGE
-447 PQEVS
+447 QDVS
-452 AETTLDLPQP
+452 SETTLDLAQES
-462 TEFETPLTPV
+462 EFSVPLTP
-472 PQEPQFDTPLVP
+472 EPTFDTPLVP
-484 VEPEEDLPEPTPVEL
+484 VED
-499 PQIDMTGRVQGDT
+499 
-512 MVISP
+512 
-517 ADLAAGM
+517 
-524 AAQNVAPLGEPT
+524 
-536 AADASTT
+536 DASFGIPVDGEEGAFTGNT
-543 PAAAPMPAAP
+543 PAKEPHSAPAASAAP
-553 VSPAVPASPAA
+553 A
-564 IPTLGGSFS
+564 IPTIGGSFS
-573 DTGSVVSAAWQS
+573 VNEAVSDAWNSGRPISDVLNAQPATPVPQAAPVVPASSVAAAVSA
-585 GRSVSEMLDAM
+585 
-596 ASQPAA
+596 QP
-602 PSAPAVPVQAPAYT
+602 Q
-616 APAAEPVQEET
+616 Q
-627 TPAQTPAYTAPT
+627 PT
-639 TPQPAPSAPAY
+639 GT
-650 QPAPQPMT
+650 
-658 RPAAETTQSSFTVPQ
+658 ESSFVVPQ
-673 QGEAARVRV
+673 RGEAAHLQV
-682 STAVGNSAGAPI
+682 STSVGNSASAPI
-694 HTPPVAAKADP
+694 SSPPSAAKADP
-705 NAMRLPTSEE
+705 NTMNLAAMQAEPV
-715 QPPEP
+715 EP
-720 YCYPSLNLFNPT
+720 YCYPSLNLFNAT

-824 IRSTVNIRSV
+824 IRSTVNIRAV

-850 LGKDIAGTAQVADLC
+850 LGKDIAGAAQVADLC

-885 SIIISFLFRSGPEDV
+885 SIIISFLFRSSPEDV

-966 QTGMEHLPYIAIVID
+966 QTGLEHLPYIAIVID

-1048 ILDSGGAEKLL
+1048 ILDASGAEKLL

-1091 SFIKSTSTAQYD
+1091 SFIKSTSSTQYD

-1109 MERRAVAEKGSKKGG
+1109 MERRAVAEKGSKKGS
-1124 DDDGDAGGALD
+1124 DDDGDTGGALD
-1135 AMFEQAVE
+1135 PMFEQAVE
-1143 CVIEAG
+1143 CVIDAG

-1180 GPYEGAKPRA
+1180 GPYEGAKPRT
-1190 VLVTKSEWE
+1190 VLVSKAQWE
-1199 ERKLNGRYDE
+1199 ERKLNGQYDEA

>member
-1 MAQSRSGKKSTKS
+1 MAQSRSGKS
-14 SGTKKRTSSSKSS
+14 SGNKNRSSSSSKSKSRSS
-27 SSRST
+27 SSRSST
-32 SARSASSRS
+32 TYRASSGKSGQSSSSRS
-41 SRPSGRAKRRAETPN
+41 KAQASRRAQRRAETPN
-56 LARSVLLVGLSLL
+56 LARSILLAGLGLL
-69 CVALVLVPGQ
+69 CVAMVLVPGQ
-79 NLWRTLRSWYF
+79 NMWKTLRGGLF
-90 GVFGVMTYFVGPF
+90 GIFGVMTYLVGPF

-109 LLASGYRVALFAGK
+109 LLASGYRVTLFAGK
-123 VSLMGV
+123 VALMSV

-138 SKLNVEGLK
+138 SNVSLND
-147 AGEVIKMLFTRGG
+147 ANPWQIIKMLFARGQ
-160 TYYWEGGVLGAP
+160 TNFWEGGVWGAP
-172 VGATLL
+172 VGGTLL
-178 ALFGRPASNILM
+178 ALFGRPASNVIM

-201 FAITPVDVVLFVDT
+201 FAITPADVVLFVNN
-215 QYKKLQAK
+215 QYQKLQQA
-223 REERA
+223 RQDRAEE
-228 AAETAYDTRLF
+228 ETAYDTQLF
-239 HEEPEE
+239 AQEQEEEPI
-245 ESVENLTEALPDAN
+245 ENLTAPVQDN
-259 RPHHPVYDVIAD
+259 RPHHPAYDVIAD
-271 TSRFPKQAAAPVQQP
+271 TGRIPVQPAQPVQPLVQQAAPVNQP
-286 ARQYAQPYTAPVTPV
+286 AQPVQPAIPSQPAASAPVIPNYT
-301 VPEAPFTQQPAPQSR
+301 PAPTYAAYAAAAGYTPASYGTPAAESQPR
-316 AGFDVDLG
+316 ASFDVDLG
-324 PDATEAARVKAETH
+324 PEATASAAKAAIEH

-354 DPLSGKT
+354 DPLSHLSDT
-361 NSPLHYARP
+361 SHYHAATADP
-370 QQAAPAPAPQEDF
+370 QPAVQPAADEFELKLDDPAEAAP
-383 ELQLEPAE
+383 E
-391 EEPAYT
+391 E
-397 APYTAPASYTAPSTS
+397 
-412 YTAAPADSAPAPQE
+412 AAG
-426 PVDEL
+426 DEL
-431 DALINRAVSG
+431 DNLISRAVSG
-441 HAPYYA
+441 HAPYYGE
-447 PQEVS
+447 QDVS
-452 AETTLDLPQP
+452 SETPLDLPQES
-462 TEFETPLTPV
+462 EFSVPLTP
-472 PQEPQFDTPLVP
+472 EPTFDTPLVP
-484 VEPEEDLPEPTPVEL
+484 VED
-499 PQIDMTGRVQGDT
+499 
-512 MVISP
+512 
-517 ADLAAGM
+517 
-524 AAQNVAPLGEPT
+524 
-536 AADASTT
+536 DASFGIPVDGEEGAFTGTT
-543 PAAAPMPAAP
+543 PAKEPHSAPAASAAP
-553 VSPAVPASPAA
+553 A
-564 IPTLGGSFS
+564 IPTIGGSFS
-573 DTGSVVSAAWQS
+573 VNEAVSDAWNSGRPISDVLNAQPATPVPQAAPVVPASSVAAAVSA
-585 GRSVSEMLDAM
+585 
-596 ASQPAA
+596 QP
-602 PSAPAVPVQAPAYT
+602 Q
-616 APAAEPVQEET
+616 Q
-627 TPAQTPAYTAPT
+627 PT
-639 TPQPAPSAPAY
+639 GT
-650 QPAPQPMT
+650 
-658 RPAAETTQSSFTVPQ
+658 ESSFVVPQ
-673 QGEAARVRV
+673 RGEAAHLQV
-682 STAVGNSAGAPI
+682 STSVGNSASAPI
-694 HTPPVAAKADP
+694 SSPPSAAKADP
-705 NAMRLPTSEE
+705 NTMNLAAMQAEPV
-715 QPPEP
+715 EP
-720 YCYPSLNLFNPT
+720 YCYPSLNLFNAT

-824 IRSTVNIRSV
+824 IRSTVNIRAV

-850 LGKDIAGTAQVADLC
+850 LGKDIAGAAQVADLC

-885 SIIISFLFRSGPEDV
+885 SIIISFLFRSSPEDV

-966 QTGMEHLPYIAIVID
+966 QTGLEHLPYIAIVID

-1048 ILDSGGAEKLL
+1048 ILDASGAEKLL

-1091 SFIKSTSTAQYD
+1091 SFIKSTSSTQYD

-1109 MERRAVAEKGSKKGG
+1109 MERRAVAEKGSKKGS
-1124 DDDGDAGGALD
+1124 DDDGDTGGALD
-1135 AMFEQAVE
+1135 PMFEQAVE
-1143 CVIEAG
+1143 CVIDAG

-1180 GPYEGAKPRA
+1180 GPYEGAKPRT
-1190 VLVTKSEWE
+1190 VLVSKAQWE
-1199 ERKLNGRYDE
+1199 ERKLNGQYDEA

>member
-1 MAQSRSGKKSTKS
+1 MAQSRSGKS
-14 SGTKKRTSSSKSS
+14 SGNKNRSSSSSKSKSRSS
-27 SSRST
+27 SSRSST
-32 SARSASSRS
+32 TYRASSGKSGQSSS
-41 SRPSGRAKRRAETPN
+41 SRNKAQASRRAQRRAETPN
-56 LARSVLLVGLSLL
+56 LARSILLAGLGLL
-69 CVALVLVPGQ
+69 CVAMVLVPGQ
-79 NLWRTLRSWYF
+79 NMWKTLRGGLF
-90 GVFGVMTYFVGPF
+90 GIFGVMTYLVGPF

-109 LLASGYRVALFAGK
+109 LLASGYRVTLFAGK
-123 VSLMGV
+123 VALMSV

-138 SKLNVEGLK
+138 SNVSLND
-147 AGEVIKMLFTRGG
+147 ANPWQIIKMLFARGQ
-160 TYYWEGGVLGAP
+160 TNFWEGGVWGAP
-172 VGATLL
+172 VGGTLL
-178 ALFGRPASNILM
+178 ALFGRPASNVIM

-201 FAITPVDVVLFVDT
+201 FAITPADVVLFVNN
-215 QYKKLQAK
+215 QYQKLQQA
-223 REERA
+223 RQDRAEE
-228 AAETAYDTRLF
+228 ETAYDTQLF
-239 HEEPEE
+239 AQEQEEEPI
-245 ESVENLTEALPDAN
+245 ENLTAPVQDN
-259 RPHHPVYDVIAD
+259 RPHHPAYDVIAD
-271 TSRFPKQAAAPVQQP
+271 TGRIPVQPAQPVQPLVQQAAPVNQP
-286 ARQYAQPYTAPVTPV
+286 AQPVQPAIPSQPAASAPVIPNYT
-301 VPEAPFTQQPAPQSR
+301 PAPTYAAYAAAAGYTPASYGTPAAESQPR
-316 AGFDVDLG
+316 ASFDVDLG
-324 PDATEAARVKAETH
+324 PEATASAAKAAIEH

-354 DPLSGKT
+354 DPLSHLSDT
-361 NSPLHYARP
+361 SHYHAATADP
-370 QQAAPAPAPQEDF
+370 QPAVQPVADEFELKLDDPAEAAP
-383 ELQLEPAE
+383 E
-391 EEPAYT
+391 E
-397 APYTAPASYTAPSTS
+397 
-412 YTAAPADSAPAPQE
+412 AAG
-426 PVDEL
+426 DEL
-431 DALINRAVSG
+431 DNLISRAVSG
-441 HAPYYA
+441 HAPYYGE
-447 PQEVS
+447 QDVS
-452 AETTLDLPQP
+452 SETTLDLPQES
-462 TEFETPLTPV
+462 EFSVPLTP
-472 PQEPQFDTPLVP
+472 EPTFDTPLVP
-484 VEPEEDLPEPTPVEL
+484 VED
-499 PQIDMTGRVQGDT
+499 
-512 MVISP
+512 
-517 ADLAAGM
+517 
-524 AAQNVAPLGEPT
+524 
-536 AADASTT
+536 DASFGIPVDGEEGAFTGNT
-543 PAAAPMPAAP
+543 PAKEPHSAPAASAAP
-553 VSPAVPASPAA
+553 A
-564 IPTLGGSFS
+564 IPTIGGSFS
-573 DTGSVVSAAWQS
+573 VNEAVSNAWNSGRPISDVLNAQPATPVPQAAPVVPASSVAAAVSA
-585 GRSVSEMLDAM
+585 
-596 ASQPAA
+596 QP
-602 PSAPAVPVQAPAYT
+602 Q
-616 APAAEPVQEET
+616 Q
-627 TPAQTPAYTAPT
+627 PT
-639 TPQPAPSAPAY
+639 GT
-650 QPAPQPMT
+650 
-658 RPAAETTQSSFTVPQ
+658 ESSFVVPQ
-673 QGEAARVRV
+673 RGEAAHLQV
-682 STAVGNSAGAPI
+682 STSVGNSASAPI
-694 HTPPVAAKADP
+694 SSPPSAAKADP
-705 NAMRLPTSEE
+705 NTMNLAAMQAEPV
-715 QPPEP
+715 EP
-720 YCYPSLNLFNPT
+720 YCYPSLNLFNAT

-824 IRSTVNIRSV
+824 IRSTVNIRAV

-850 LGKDIAGTAQVADLC
+850 LGKDIAGAAQVADLC

-885 SIIISFLFRSGPEDV
+885 SIIISFLFRSSPEDV

-966 QTGMEHLPYIAIVID
+966 QTGLEHLPYIAIVID

-1048 ILDSGGAEKLL
+1048 ILDASGAEKLL
-1059 GNGDMLFLP
+1059 GNGAMLFLP

-1091 SFIKSTSTAQYD
+1091 SFIKSTSSTQYD

-1109 MERRAVAEKGSKKGG
+1109 MERRAVAEKGSKKGS
-1124 DDDGDAGGALD
+1124 DDDGDTGGALD
-1135 AMFEQAVE
+1135 PMFEQAVE
-1143 CVIEAG
+1143 CVIDAG

-1180 GPYEGAKPRA
+1180 GPYEGAKPRT
-1190 VLVTKSEWE
+1190 VLVSKAQWE
-1199 ERKLNGRYDE
+1199 ERKLNGQYDEA

>member
-1 MAQSRSGKKSTKS
+1 MAQSRSGKS
-14 SGTKKRTSSSKSS
+14 SGNKNRSSSSSKSKSRSS
-27 SSRST
+27 SSRSST
-32 SARSASSRS
+32 TYRASSGKSGQSSSSRS
-41 SRPSGRAKRRAETPN
+41 KSQASRRAQRRAETPN
-56 LARSVLLVGLSLL
+56 LARSILLAGLGLL
-69 CVALVLVPGQ
+69 CVAMVLVPGQ
-79 NLWRTLRSWYF
+79 NMWKTLRGGLF
-90 GVFGVMTYFVGPF
+90 GIFGVMTYLVGPF

-109 LLASGYRVALFAGK
+109 LLASGYRVTLFAGK
-123 VSLMGV
+123 VTLMSV

-138 SKLNVEGLK
+138 SNVSLND
-147 AGEVIKMLFTRGG
+147 ANPWQIIKMLFARGQ
-160 TYYWEGGVLGAP
+160 TNFWEGGVWGAP
-172 VGATLL
+172 VGGTLL
-178 ALFGRPASNILM
+178 ALFGRPASNVIM

-201 FAITPVDVVLFVDT
+201 FAITPADVVLFVNN
-215 QYKKLQAK
+215 QYQKLQQA
-223 REERA
+223 RQDRAEE
-228 AAETAYDTRLF
+228 ETAYDTQLF
-239 HEEPEE
+239 AQEQEEEPI
-245 ESVENLTEALPDAN
+245 ENLTAPAQDN
-259 RPHHPVYDVIAD
+259 RPHHPAYDVIAD
-271 TSRFPKQAAAPVQQP
+271 TGRIPVQPAQPVQPLVQQAAPVNQP
-286 ARQYAQPYTAPVTPV
+286 AQPVQPAIPSQPAASAPVIPNYT
-301 VPEAPFTQQPAPQSR
+301 PAPTYAAYAAAAGYTPASYGTPAAESQPR
-316 AGFDVDLG
+316 ASFDVDLG
-324 PDATEAARVKAETH
+324 PEATASAAKAAIEH
-338 DPLEPVN
+338 DPLEPVS

-354 DPLSGKT
+354 DPLSHLSDT
-361 NSPLHYARP
+361 SHYHAATADP
-370 QQAAPAPAPQEDF
+370 QPAVQPAADEFELKLDDPAKAAP
-383 ELQLEPAE
+383 E
-391 EEPAYT
+391 E
-397 APYTAPASYTAPSTS
+397 
-412 YTAAPADSAPAPQE
+412 AAG
-426 PVDEL
+426 DEL
-431 DALINRAVSG
+431 DNLISRAVSG
-441 HAPYYA
+441 HAPYYGE
-447 PQEVS
+447 QDVS
-452 AETTLDLPQP
+452 SETTLDLPQES
-462 TEFETPLTPV
+462 EFSVPLTP
-472 PQEPQFDTPLVP
+472 EPTFDTPLVP
-484 VEPEEDLPEPTPVEL
+484 VEDDNSFGFPVDGEEGVF
-499 PQIDMTGRVQGDT
+499 TG
-512 MVISP
+512 
-517 ADLAAGM
+517 
-524 AAQNVAPLGEPT
+524 
-536 AADASTT
+536 TT
-543 PAAAPMPAAP
+543 PAEEPHSAPAASAAPAIPTIGGSFSVNEAVSDAWNSGRPISDVLNAQPAAP
-553 VSPAVPASPAA
+553 VPQAAPVVPASSVAA
-564 IPTLGGSFS
+564 A
-573 DTGSVVSAAWQS
+573 VSA
-585 GRSVSEMLDAM
+585 
-596 ASQPAA
+596 QP
-602 PSAPAVPVQAPAYT
+602 Q
-616 APAAEPVQEET
+616 Q
-627 TPAQTPAYTAPT
+627 PT
-639 TPQPAPSAPAY
+639 GT
-650 QPAPQPMT
+650 
-658 RPAAETTQSSFTVPQ
+658 ESSFVVPQ
-673 QGEAARVRV
+673 RGEAAHLQV
-682 STAVGNSAGAPI
+682 STSVGNSASAPI
-694 HTPPVAAKADP
+694 SSPPSAAKADP
-705 NAMRLPTSEE
+705 NTMNLAAMQAEPV
-715 QPPEP
+715 EP
-720 YCYPSLNLFNPT
+720 YCYPSLNLFNAT

-824 IRSTVNIRSV
+824 IRSTVNIRAV

-850 LGKDIAGTAQVADLC
+850 LGKDIAGAAQVADLC

-885 SIIISFLFRSGPEDV
+885 SIIISFLFRSSPEDV

-966 QTGMEHLPYIAIVID
+966 QTGLEHLPYIAIVID

-1048 ILDSGGAEKLL
+1048 ILDASGAEKLL

-1091 SFIKSTSTAQYD
+1091 SFIKSTSSTQYD

-1109 MERRAVAEKGSKKGG
+1109 MERRAVAEKGSKKGS
-1124 DDDGDAGGALD
+1124 DDDGDTGGALD
-1135 AMFEQAVE
+1135 PMFEQAVE
-1143 CVIEAG
+1143 CVIDAG

-1180 GPYEGAKPRA
+1180 GPYEGAKPRT
-1190 VLVTKSEWE
+1190 VLVSKAQWE
-1199 ERKLNGRYDE
+1199 ERKLNGQYDEA

>member
-1 MAQSRSGKKSTKS
+1 MAQSRSGKS
-14 SGTKKRTSSSKSS
+14 SGNKNRSSSSSKSKSRSS
-27 SSRST
+27 SSRSST
-32 SARSASSRS
+32 TYRASSGKSGQSSS
-41 SRPSGRAKRRAETPN
+41 SRNKAQASRRAQRRAETPN
-56 LARSVLLVGLSLL
+56 LARSILLAGLGLL
-69 CVALVLVPGQ
+69 CVAMVLVPGQ
-79 NLWRTLRSWYF
+79 NMWKTLRGGLF
-90 GVFGVMTYFVGPF
+90 GIFGVMTYLVGPF

-109 LLASGYRVALFAGK
+109 LLASGYRVTLFAGK
-123 VSLMGV
+123 VALMSV

-138 SKLNVEGLK
+138 SNVSLND
-147 AGEVIKMLFTRGG
+147 ANPWQITKMLFARGQ
-160 TYYWEGGVLGAP
+160 TNFWEGGVWGAP
-172 VGATLL
+172 VGGTLL
-178 ALFGRPASNILM
+178 ALFGRPASNVIM

-201 FAITPVDVVLFVDT
+201 FAITPADVVLFVNN
-215 QYKKLQAK
+215 QYQKLQQA
-223 REERA
+223 RQDRAEE
-228 AAETAYDTRLF
+228 ETAYDTQLF
-239 HEEPEE
+239 AQEQEEEPI
-245 ESVENLTEALPDAN
+245 ENLTAPVQDN
-259 RPHHPVYDVIAD
+259 RPHHPAYDVIAD
-271 TSRFPKQAAAPVQQP
+271 TGRIPVQPAQPVQPLVQQAAPVNQP
-286 ARQYAQPYTAPVTPV
+286 AQPVQPAIPSQHAASAPVIPNYT
-301 VPEAPFTQQPAPQSR
+301 PAPTYAAYAAAAGYTPASYGTPAAESQPR
-316 AGFDVDLG
+316 ASFDVDLG
-324 PDATEAARVKAETH
+324 PEATASAAKAAIEH

-354 DPLSGKT
+354 DPLSHLSDT
-361 NSPLHYARP
+361 SHYHAATADP
-370 QQAAPAPAPQEDF
+370 QPAVQPAADEFELKLDDPAEAAP
-383 ELQLEPAE
+383 E
-391 EEPAYT
+391 E
-397 APYTAPASYTAPSTS
+397 
-412 YTAAPADSAPAPQE
+412 AAG
-426 PVDEL
+426 DEL
-431 DALINRAVSG
+431 DNLISRAVSG
-441 HAPYYA
+441 HAPYYGE
-447 PQEVS
+447 QDVS
-452 AETTLDLPQP
+452 SETTLDLPQES
-462 TEFETPLTPV
+462 EFSVPLTP
-472 PQEPQFDTPLVP
+472 EPTFDTPLVP
-484 VEPEEDLPEPTPVEL
+484 VED
-499 PQIDMTGRVQGDT
+499 
-512 MVISP
+512 
-517 ADLAAGM
+517 
-524 AAQNVAPLGEPT
+524 
-536 AADASTT
+536 DASFGIPVDGEEGAFTGTT
-543 PAAAPMPAAP
+543 PAEEPHSAPAA
-553 VSPAVPASPAA
+553 SAA
-564 IPTLGGSFS
+564 QTIPTIGGSFS
-573 DTGSVVSAAWQS
+573 VNEAVSDAWNSGRPISDVLNAQPATPVPQAAPVVPASSVAAAVSA
-585 GRSVSEMLDAM
+585 
-596 ASQPAA
+596 QP
-602 PSAPAVPVQAPAYT
+602 Q
-616 APAAEPVQEET
+616 Q
-627 TPAQTPAYTAPT
+627 PT
-639 TPQPAPSAPAY
+639 GT
-650 QPAPQPMT
+650 
-658 RPAAETTQSSFTVPQ
+658 ESSFVVPQ
-673 QGEAARVRV
+673 RGEAAHLQV
-682 STAVGNSAGAPI
+682 STSVGNSASAPI
-694 HTPPVAAKADP
+694 SSPPSAAKADP
-705 NAMRLPTSEE
+705 NTMNLAAMQAEPV
-715 QPPEP
+715 EP
-720 YCYPSLNLFNPT
+720 YCYPSLNLFNAT

-824 IRSTVNIRSV
+824 IRSTVNIRAV

-850 LGKDIAGTAQVADLC
+850 LGKDIAGAAQVADLC

-885 SIIISFLFRSGPEDV
+885 SIIISFLFRSSPEDV

-966 QTGMEHLPYIAIVID
+966 QTGLEHLPYIAIVID

-1048 ILDSGGAEKLL
+1048 ILDASGAEKLL

-1091 SFIKSTSTAQYD
+1091 SFIKSTSSTQYD

-1109 MERRAVAEKGSKKGG
+1109 MERRAVAEKGSKKGS
-1124 DDDGDAGGALD
+1124 DDDGDTGGALD
-1135 AMFEQAVE
+1135 PMFEQAVE
-1143 CVIEAG
+1143 CVIDAG

-1180 GPYEGAKPRA
+1180 GPYEGAKPRT
-1190 VLVTKSEWE
+1190 VLVSKAQWE
-1199 ERKLNGRYDE
+1199 ERKLNGQYDEA

>member
-1 MAQSRSGKKSTKS
+1 MAQSRSGKS
-14 SGTKKRTSSSKSS
+14 SGNKNRSSSSSKSKSRSS
-27 SSRST
+27 SSRSST
-32 SARSASSRS
+32 TYRASSGKSGQSSSSRS
-41 SRPSGRAKRRAETPN
+41 KAQASRRAQRRAETPN
-56 LARSVLLVGLSLL
+56 LARSILLAGLGLL
-69 CVALVLVPGQ
+69 CVAMVLVPGQ
-79 NLWRTLRSWYF
+79 NMWKTLRGGLF
-90 GVFGVMTYFVGPF
+90 GIFGIMTYLVGPF

-109 LLASGYRVALFAGK
+109 LLASGYRVTLFAGK
-123 VSLMGV
+123 VTLMSV

-138 SKLNVEGLK
+138 SNVSPND
-147 AGEVIKMLFTRGG
+147 ANPWQIIKMLFARGQ
-160 TYYWEGGVLGAP
+160 TNFWEGGVWGAP
-172 VGATLL
+172 VGGTLL
-178 ALFGRPASNILM
+178 ALFGRPASNVIM

-201 FAITPVDVVLFVDT
+201 FAITPADVVLFVNN
-215 QYKKLQAK
+215 QYQKLQQA
-223 REERA
+223 RQDRAEE
-228 AAETAYDTRLF
+228 ETAYDTQLF
-239 HEEPEE
+239 AQEQEEEPI
-245 ESVENLTEALPDAN
+245 ENLTAPAQDN
-259 RPHHPVYDVIAD
+259 RPHHPAYDVIAD
-271 TSRFPKQAAAPVQQP
+271 TGRIPVQPAQPVQPLVQQAAPVNQP
-286 ARQYAQPYTAPVTPV
+286 AQPVQPATPSQPAASAPVIPNYT
-301 VPEAPFTQQPAPQSR
+301 PAPTYAAYAAAAGYTPASYGTPAAESQPR
-316 AGFDVDLG
+316 ASFDVDLG
-324 PDATEAARVKAETH
+324 PEATASAAKAAIEH
-338 DPLEPVN
+338 DPLEPVS

-354 DPLSGKT
+354 DPLSHLSDT
-361 NSPLHYARP
+361 SHYHAATADP
-370 QQAAPAPAPQEDF
+370 QPAVQPAADEFELKLDDPAKAAP
-383 ELQLEPAE
+383 E
-391 EEPAYT
+391 E
-397 APYTAPASYTAPSTS
+397 
-412 YTAAPADSAPAPQE
+412 AAG
-426 PVDEL
+426 DEL
-431 DALINRAVSG
+431 DNLISRAVSG
-441 HAPYYA
+441 HAPYYDE
-447 PQEVS
+447 QDVS
-452 AETTLDLPQP
+452 SETTLDLPQES
-462 TEFETPLTPV
+462 EFSVPLTP
-472 PQEPQFDTPLVP
+472 EPTFDTPLVP
-484 VEPEEDLPEPTPVEL
+484 VEDDASFGIPVDGEEDAFTGTAPAEEPH
-499 PQIDMTGRVQGDT
+499 
-512 MVISP
+512 S
-517 ADLAAGM
+517 
-524 AAQNVAPLGEPT
+524 
-536 AADASTT
+536 T
-543 PAAAPMPAAP
+543 PAASAAPAIPTIGGSFSVNEAVSNAWNSGRPISDVLNAQPAAP
-553 VSPAVPASPAA
+553 VPQAAPVVTASSVAA
-564 IPTLGGSFS
+564 T
-573 DTGSVVSAAWQS
+573 VSA
-585 GRSVSEMLDAM
+585 
-596 ASQPAA
+596 QP
-602 PSAPAVPVQAPAYT
+602 Q
-616 APAAEPVQEET
+616 Q
-627 TPAQTPAYTAPT
+627 PT
-639 TPQPAPSAPAY
+639 GT
-650 QPAPQPMT
+650 
-658 RPAAETTQSSFTVPQ
+658 ESSFVVPQ
-673 QGEAARVRV
+673 RGEAAHLQV
-682 STAVGNSAGAPI
+682 STSVGNSASAPI
-694 HTPPVAAKADP
+694 SSPPSAAKADP
-705 NAMRLPTSEE
+705 NAMNLAAMQAEPV
-715 QPPEP
+715 EP
-720 YCYPSLNLFNPT
+720 YCYPSLNLFNAT

-824 IRSTVNIRSV
+824 IRSTVNIRAV

-850 LGKDIAGTAQVADLC
+850 LGKDIAGAAQVADLC

-885 SIIISFLFRSGPEDV
+885 SIIISFLFRSSPEDV

-966 QTGMEHLPYIAIVID
+966 QTGLEHLPYIAIVID

-1048 ILDSGGAEKLL
+1048 ILDASGAEKLL

-1091 SFIKSTSTAQYD
+1091 SFIKSTSSTQYD

-1109 MERRAVAEKGSKKGG
+1109 MERRAVAEKGSKKGS
-1124 DDDGDAGGALD
+1124 DDDGDTGGALD
-1135 AMFEQAVE
+1135 PMFEQAVE
-1143 CVIEAG
+1143 CVIDAG

-1180 GPYEGAKPRA
+1180 GPYEGAKPRT
-1190 VLVTKSEWE
+1190 VLVSKAQWE
-1199 ERKLNGRYDE
+1199 ERKLNGQYDEA

>member
-1 MAQSRSGKKSTKS
+1 MAQSRSGKKSTKNS
-14 SGTKKRTSSSKSS
+14 SGKKSTA
-27 SSRST
+27 SSRGTGRSNT
-32 SARSASSRS
+32 GRSASARSGAASRS
-41 SRPSGRAKRRAETPN
+41 RQPSRRAQRRAETPN
-56 LARSVLLVGLSLL
+56 LARSILLVGLGLL

-90 GVFGVMTYFVGPF
+90 GVFGITTYLVGPF

-109 LLASGYRVALFAGK
+109 LLATGYRVALFAGK

-129 LCAGVPVIF
+129 LCASVPVIF
-138 SKLNVEGLK
+138 SKLNIENLK
-147 AGEVIKMLFTRGG
+147 VGEIVKMLFTRGG
-160 TYYWEGGVLGAP
+160 TYFWEGGVLGAP
-172 VGATLL
+172 IGATLL
-178 ALFGRPASNILM
+178 ALFGRPASNIIM
-190 LLVFLLGLMFF
+190 LLIFLLGLMFF
-201 FAITPVDVVLFVDT
+201 FAITPADVVLFVDG
-215 QYKKLQAK
+215 QYKTLQAK

-239 HEEPEE
+239 DQEPEE
-245 ESVENLTEALPDAN
+245 ESVENLTGALPN
-259 RPHHPVYDVIAD
+259 SSRPHHPVYDVIAD
-271 TSRFPKQAAAPVQQP
+271 TSRFPKQTPPAPQRQAAHTP
-286 ARQYAQPYTAPVTPV
+286 PVTPA
-301 VPEAPFTQQPAPQSR
+301 VPEAPFAAKPAAQTHAS
-316 AGFDVDLG
+316 FDVDLG
-324 PDATEAARVKAETH
+324 PSAGESARQKAVSA
-338 DPLEPVN
+338 DPLEPVS

-354 DPLSGKT
+354 DPLSNRA
-361 NSPLHYARP
+361 NSALRHTQP
-370 QQAAPAPAPQEDF
+370 QPAPAPKEDF
-383 ELQLEPAE
+383 ELQLQPSSEPA
-391 EEPAYT
+391 
-397 APYTAPASYTAPSTS
+397 APVYSTPLTPVTPAS
-412 YTAAPADSAPAPQE
+412 AAQASPAPQ
-426 PVDEL
+426 DEL

-441 HAPYYA
+441 HAPYYT

-472 PQEPQFDTPLVP
+472 PQEPKFDTPLIP
-484 VEPEEDLPEPTPVEL
+484 VEDEPEPIPVEL
-499 PQIDMTGRVQGDT
+499 PQLDMTGRVQGDT
-512 MVISP
+512 MVLSP
-517 ADLAAGM
+517 ADLAAQM
-524 AAQNVAPLGEPT
+524 AADAAPLG
-536 AADASTT
+536 T
-543 PAAAPMPAAP
+543 PAPA
-553 VSPAVPASPAA
+553 AVPATPEAPAVSA
-564 IPTLGGSFS
+564 PIPTLGGSFS
-573 DTGSVVSAAWQS
+573 DTGSAVSAAWQS
-585 GRSVSEMLDAM
+585 GRSVSEMLDDMLAET
-596 ASQPAA
+596 PAA
-602 PSAPAVPVQAPAYT
+602 PAQPVVEAPAPAADPYTAAPAAAPQPYQSAPA
-616 APAAEPVQEET
+616 
-627 TPAQTPAYTAPT
+627 
-639 TPQPAPSAPAY
+639 
-650 QPAPQPMT
+650 MT
-658 RPAAETTQSSFTVPQ
+658 RPAAETTQSSFTVPR
-673 QGEAARVRV
+673 QGEAARVQV

-694 HTPPVAAKADP
+694 HTPPCAAKADP

-720 YCYPSLNLFNPT
+720 YCYPSLNLFNAT

-824 IRSTVNIRSV
+824 IRSTVNIRAV

-1124 DDDGDAGGALD
+1124 DDDGDGGGALD

-1190 VLVTKSEWE
+1190 VLVTKAEWE
-1199 ERKLNGRYDE
+1199 ERKLNGQYDG

>member
-1 MAQSRSGKKSTKS
+1 MAQSRSGKKSTKNS
-14 SGTKKRTSSSKSS
+14 SGKKGAA
-27 SSRST
+27 SSRGTGRSST
-32 SARSASSRS
+32 GRSASARSSAASRS
-41 SRPSGRAKRRAETPN
+41 RQPSRRAQRRAETPN
-56 LARSVLLVGLSLL
+56 LARSILLVGLGLL

-90 GVFGVMTYFVGPF
+90 GVFGITTYLVGPF

-109 LLASGYRVALFAGK
+109 LLATGYRVALFAGK

-129 LCAGVPVIF
+129 LCASVPVIF
-138 SKLNVEGLK
+138 SKLNIENLK
-147 AGEVIKMLFTRGG
+147 VGEIVKMLFTRGG
-160 TYYWEGGVLGAP
+160 TYFWEGGVLGAP
-172 VGATLL
+172 IGATLL
-178 ALFGRPASNILM
+178 ALFGRPASNIIM
-190 LLVFLLGLMFF
+190 LLIFLLGLMFF
-201 FAITPVDVVLFVDT
+201 FAITPADVVLFVDG
-215 QYKKLQAK
+215 QYKTLQAK

-228 AAETAYDTRLF
+228 AAEHAYDTRLF
-239 HEEPEE
+239 DQEPEE
-245 ESVENLTEALPDAN
+245 ESVENLTGALPDSS

-271 TSRFPKQAAAPVQQP
+271 TSRFPKQTPPAPQ
-286 ARQYAQPYTAPVTPV
+286 RQTAYAPPVTPAA
-301 VPEAPFTQQPAPQSR
+301 PEAPFAAKPAAQTHAS
-316 AGFDVDLG
+316 FDVDLG
-324 PDATEAARVKAETH
+324 PGAGENARQKAVSD
-338 DPLEPVN
+338 DPLKPVS

-354 DPLSGKT
+354 DPLSNRA
-361 NSPLHYARP
+361 NSTLHHTQP
-370 QQAAPAPAPQEDF
+370 QPAPAPKEDF
-383 ELQLEPAE
+383 ELQLQ
-391 EEPAYT
+391 
-397 APYTAPASYTAPSTS
+397 PASEPVAPVYSTPL
-412 YTAAPADSAPAPQE
+412 TPVTPAAQASPAPQ
-426 PVDEL
+426 DEL

-441 HAPYYA
+441 HAPYYT

-472 PQEPQFDTPLVP
+472 PQEPKFDTPLIP
-484 VEPEEDLPEPTPVEL
+484 VEDEPEPIPVEL
-499 PQIDMTGRVQGDT
+499 PQLDMTGRVQGDT
-512 MVISP
+512 MVLSP
-517 ADLAAGM
+517 ADLAAQM
-524 AAQNVAPLGEPT
+524 AADAAPLG
-536 AADASTT
+536 T
-543 PAAAPMPAAP
+543 PAPAAVPAAP
-553 VSPAVPASPAA
+553 EAPAVSAP

-573 DTGSVVSAAWQS
+573 DTGSAVSAAWQS
-585 GRSVSEMLDAM
+585 GRSVSEMLDDMLAETPA
-596 ASQPAA
+596 ASAQPAVEA
-602 PSAPAVPVQAPAYT
+602 PAPAADPYTAAPQPYQSAPA
-616 APAAEPVQEET
+616 
-627 TPAQTPAYTAPT
+627 
-639 TPQPAPSAPAY
+639 
-650 QPAPQPMT
+650 MT
-658 RPAAETTQSSFTVPQ
+658 RPAAETTQSSFAVPR
-673 QGEAARVRV
+673 QGEAARVQV

-694 HTPPVAAKADP
+694 HTPPCAAKADP

-720 YCYPSLNLFNPT
+720 YCYPSLNLFNAT

-824 IRSTVNIRSV
+824 IRSTVNIRAV

-1124 DDDGDAGGALD
+1124 DDDGDGGGALD

-1190 VLVTKSEWE
+1190 VLVTKAEWE
-1199 ERKLNGRYDE
+1199 ERKLNGQYDG

>member
-1 MAQSRSGKKSTKS
+1 MAQSRSGKS
-14 SGTKKRTSSSKSS
+14 SGNKNRSSSSSKSKGRSS
-27 SSRST
+27 SSRSST
-32 SARSASSRS
+32 TYRALSGKSGQSSSSRS
-41 SRPSGRAKRRAETPN
+41 KAQASRRAQRRAETPN
-56 LARSVLLVGLSLL
+56 LARSILLAGLGLL
-69 CVALVLVPGQ
+69 CVAMVLVPGQ
-79 NLWRTLRSWYF
+79 NMWKTLRGGLF
-90 GVFGVMTYFVGPF
+90 GIFGVMTYLVGPF

-109 LLASGYRVALFAGK
+109 LLASGYRVTLFAGK
-123 VSLMGV
+123 VALMSV

-138 SKLNVEGLK
+138 SNVSLND
-147 AGEVIKMLFTRGG
+147 ANPWQIIKMLFSRGQ
-160 TYYWEGGVLGAP
+160 TNFWEGGVWGAP
-172 VGATLL
+172 VGGTLL
-178 ALFGRPASNILM
+178 ALFGRPASNVIM

-201 FAITPVDVVLFVDT
+201 FAITPADVVLFVNN
-215 QYKKLQAK
+215 QYQKLQQA
-223 REERA
+223 RQDRAEE
-228 AAETAYDTRLF
+228 ETAYDTQLF
-239 HEEPEE
+239 AQEQEEEPI
-245 ESVENLTEALPDAN
+245 ENLTAPVQDN
-259 RPHHPVYDVIAD
+259 RPHHPAYDVIAD
-271 TSRFPKQAAAPVQQP
+271 TGRIPVQPAQPVQPLVQQAAPVNQP
-286 ARQYAQPYTAPVTPV
+286 AQPVQPAIPSQPAASAPVIPNYT
-301 VPEAPFTQQPAPQSR
+301 PAPTYAAYAAAAGYTPASYGTPAAESQPR
-316 AGFDVDLG
+316 ASFDVDLG
-324 PDATEAARVKAETH
+324 PEATASAAKAAIEH

-354 DPLSGKT
+354 DPLSHLSDT
-361 NSPLHYARP
+361 SHYHAAAAE
-370 QQAAPAPAPQEDF
+370 QQPTVQPATDEF
-383 ELQLEPAE
+383 ELKLDDPAE
-391 EEPAYT
+391 T
-397 APYTAPASYTAPSTS
+397 APEE
-412 YTAAPADSAPAPQE
+412 AAG
-426 PVDEL
+426 DEL
-431 DALINRAVSG
+431 DNLISRAVSG
-441 HAPYYA
+441 HAPYYGE
-447 PQEVS
+447 QDVS
-452 AETTLDLPQP
+452 SETTLDLPQES
-462 TEFETPLTPV
+462 EFSVPLTP
-472 PQEPQFDTPLVP
+472 EPTFDTPLVP
-484 VEPEEDLPEPTPVEL
+484 VED
-499 PQIDMTGRVQGDT
+499 
-512 MVISP
+512 
-517 ADLAAGM
+517 
-524 AAQNVAPLGEPT
+524 
-536 AADASTT
+536 DASFDIPVDGEEGAFTGNT
-543 PAAAPMPAAP
+543 PAEEPHSAPAASAAP
-553 VSPAVPASPAA
+553 A
-564 IPTLGGSFS
+564 IPTIGGSFS
-573 DTGSVVSAAWQS
+573 VNEAVSDAWNS
-585 GRSVSEMLDAM
+585 GRPISDVLN
-596 ASQPAA
+596 
-602 PSAPAVPVQAPAYT
+602 
-616 APAAEPVQEET
+616 
-627 TPAQTPAYTAPT
+627 AQPT
-639 TPQPAPSAPAY
+639 TPVPQAAPVVPASSVAAAVSAQPQ
-650 QPAPQPMT
+650 QPT
-658 RPAAETTQSSFTVPQ
+658 GTESSFVVPQ
-673 QGEAARVRV
+673 RGEAAHLQV
-682 STAVGNSAGAPI
+682 STSVGNSASAPI
-694 HTPPVAAKADP
+694 SSPPSAAKADP
-705 NAMRLPTSEE
+705 NTMNLAAMQAEPV
-715 QPPEP
+715 EP
-720 YCYPSLNLFNPT
+720 YCYPSLNLFNAT

-824 IRSTVNIRSV
+824 IRSTVNIRAV

-850 LGKDIAGTAQVADLC
+850 LGKDIAGAAQVADLC

-885 SIIISFLFRSGPEDV
+885 SIIISFLFRSSPEDV

-966 QTGMEHLPYIAIVID
+966 QTGLEHLPYIAIVID

-1048 ILDSGGAEKLL
+1048 ILDASGAEKLL

-1091 SFIKSTSTAQYD
+1091 SFIKSTSSTQYD

-1109 MERRAVAEKGSKKGG
+1109 MERRAVAEKGSKKGS
-1124 DDDGDAGGALD
+1124 DDDGDTGGALD
-1135 AMFEQAVE
+1135 PMFEQAVE
-1143 CVIEAG
+1143 CVIDAG

-1180 GPYEGAKPRA
+1180 GPYEGAKPRT
-1190 VLVTKSEWE
+1190 VLVSKAQWE
-1199 ERKLNGRYDE
+1199 ERKLNGRYDEA

>member
-1 MAQSRSGKKSTKS
+1 MAQSRSGKS
-14 SGTKKRTSSSKSS
+14 SGNKNRSSSSSKSKSRSS
-27 SSRST
+27 SSRSST
-32 SARSASSRS
+32 TYRASSGKSGQSSSSRS
-41 SRPSGRAKRRAETPN
+41 KAQASRRAQRRAETPN
-56 LARSVLLVGLSLL
+56 LARSILLAGLGLL
-69 CVALVLVPGQ
+69 CVAMVLVPGQ
-79 NLWRTLRSWYF
+79 NMWKTLRGGLF
-90 GVFGVMTYFVGPF
+90 GIFGVMTYLVGPF

-109 LLASGYRVALFAGK
+109 LLASGYRVTLFAGK
-123 VSLMGV
+123 VALMSV

-138 SKLNVEGLK
+138 SNVSLND
-147 AGEVIKMLFTRGG
+147 ANPWQIIKMLFARGQ
-160 TYYWEGGVLGAP
+160 TSFWEGGVWGAP
-172 VGATLL
+172 VGGTLL
-178 ALFGRPASNILM
+178 ALFGRPASNVIM

-201 FAITPVDVVLFVDT
+201 FAITPADVVLFVNN
-215 QYKKLQAK
+215 QYQKLQQA
-223 REERA
+223 RQDRAEE
-228 AAETAYDTRLF
+228 ETAYDTQLF
-239 HEEPEE
+239 AQEQEEEPL
-245 ESVENLTEALPDAN
+245 ENLTAPVQDN
-259 RPHHPVYDVIAD
+259 RPHHPAYDVIAD
-271 TSRFPKQAAAPVQQP
+271 TGRIPVQPAQPVQPLVQQAAPVNQSTQPVQP
-286 ARQYAQPYTAPVTPV
+286 AIPSQPAASAPVIPNYT
-301 VPEAPFTQQPAPQSR
+301 PAPTYAAYAAAAGYTPASYGTPAAESQPR
-316 AGFDVDLG
+316 ASFDVDLG
-324 PDATEAARVKAETH
+324 PEATASAAKAAIEH

-354 DPLSGKT
+354 DPLSHLSDT
-361 NSPLHYARP
+361 SHYHAATADP
-370 QQAAPAPAPQEDF
+370 QPAVQPAADEFELKLDDPAEAAP
-383 ELQLEPAE
+383 E
-391 EEPAYT
+391 E
-397 APYTAPASYTAPSTS
+397 
-412 YTAAPADSAPAPQE
+412 AAG
-426 PVDEL
+426 DEL
-431 DALINRAVSG
+431 DNLISRAVSG
-441 HAPYYA
+441 HAPYYGE
-447 PQEVS
+447 QDVS
-452 AETTLDLPQP
+452 SETTLDLPQES
-462 TEFETPLTPV
+462 EFSVPLTP
-472 PQEPQFDTPLVP
+472 EPTFDTPLVP
-484 VEPEEDLPEPTPVEL
+484 VED
-499 PQIDMTGRVQGDT
+499 
-512 MVISP
+512 
-517 ADLAAGM
+517 
-524 AAQNVAPLGEPT
+524 
-536 AADASTT
+536 DASFGIPVDGEEGAFTGNT
-543 PAAAPMPAAP
+543 PAEEPHSAPAASAAP
-553 VSPAVPASPAA
+553 A
-564 IPTLGGSFS
+564 IPTIGGSFS
-573 DTGSVVSAAWQS
+573 VNEAVSDAWNSGRPISDVLNAQPATPVPQAASVVPASSVAAAVSA
-585 GRSVSEMLDAM
+585 
-596 ASQPAA
+596 QP
-602 PSAPAVPVQAPAYT
+602 Q
-616 APAAEPVQEET
+616 Q
-627 TPAQTPAYTAPT
+627 PT
-639 TPQPAPSAPAY
+639 GT
-650 QPAPQPMT
+650 
-658 RPAAETTQSSFTVPQ
+658 ESSFVVPQ
-673 QGEAARVRV
+673 RGEAAHLQV
-682 STAVGNSAGAPI
+682 STSVGNSASAPI
-694 HTPPVAAKADP
+694 SSPPSAAKADP
-705 NAMRLPTSEE
+705 NTMNLAAMQAEPV
-715 QPPEP
+715 EP
-720 YCYPSLNLFNPT
+720 YCYPSLNLFNAT

-824 IRSTVNIRSV
+824 IRSTVNIRAV

-850 LGKDIAGTAQVADLC
+850 LGKDIAGAAQVADLC

-885 SIIISFLFRSGPEDV
+885 SIIISFLFRSSPEDV

-966 QTGMEHLPYIAIVID
+966 QTGLEHLPYIAIVID

-1048 ILDSGGAEKLL
+1048 ILDASGAEKLL

-1091 SFIKSTSTAQYD
+1091 SFIKSTSSTQYD

-1109 MERRAVAEKGSKKGG
+1109 MERRAVAEKGSKKGS
-1124 DDDGDAGGALD
+1124 DDDGDTGGALD
-1135 AMFEQAVE
+1135 PMFEQAVE
-1143 CVIEAG
+1143 CVRPAPACCSAA
-1149 QASTS
+1149 AS
-1154 LLQRRCKL
+1154 
-1162 GYARAARIMDQM
+1162 
-1174 EQEKII
+1174 
-1180 GPYEGAKPRA
+1180 
-1190 VLVTKSEWE
+1190 
-1199 ERKLNGRYDE
+1199 

>member
-1 MAQSRSGKKSTKS
+1 MAQSRSGKS
-14 SGTKKRTSSSKSS
+14 SGNKNRSSSSSKSKSRSS
-27 SSRST
+27 SSRSST
-32 SARSASSRS
+32 TYRASSGKSGQSSSSRS
-41 SRPSGRAKRRAETPN
+41 KAQASRRAQRRAETPN
-56 LARSVLLVGLSLL
+56 LARSILLAGLGLL
-69 CVALVLVPGQ
+69 CVAMVLVPGQ
-79 NLWRTLRSWYF
+79 NMWKTLRGGLF
-90 GVFGVMTYFVGPF
+90 GIFGVMTYLVGPF

-109 LLASGYRVALFAGK
+109 LLASGYRVTLFAGK
-123 VSLMGV
+123 VALMSV

-138 SKLNVEGLK
+138 SNVSLND
-147 AGEVIKMLFTRGG
+147 ANPWQITKMLFARGQ
-160 TYYWEGGVLGAP
+160 TNFWEGGVWGAP
-172 VGATLL
+172 VGGTLL
-178 ALFGRPASNILM
+178 ALFGRPASNVIM

-201 FAITPVDVVLFVDT
+201 FAITPADVVLFVNN
-215 QYKKLQAK
+215 QYQKLQQA
-223 REERA
+223 RQDRAEE
-228 AAETAYDTRLF
+228 ETAYDTQLF
-239 HEEPEE
+239 AQEQEEEPI
-245 ESVENLTEALPDAN
+245 ENLTAPAQDN
-259 RPHHPVYDVIAD
+259 RPHHPAYDVIAD
-271 TSRFPKQAAAPVQQP
+271 TGRIPVQPAQPVQPLVQQAAPVNQP
-286 ARQYAQPYTAPVTPV
+286 AQPVQSAVPSQPAASAPVIPNYT
-301 VPEAPFTQQPAPQSR
+301 PAPTYAAYAAAAGYTPASYGTPAAESQPR
-316 AGFDVDLG
+316 ASFDVDLG
-324 PDATEAARVKAETH
+324 PEATASAAKAAIEH

-354 DPLSGKT
+354 DPLSHLSDT
-361 NSPLHYARP
+361 SHYHAATADP
-370 QQAAPAPAPQEDF
+370 QPTVQPAADEFELKLDAPAEAAP
-383 ELQLEPAE
+383 E
-391 EEPAYT
+391 E
-397 APYTAPASYTAPSTS
+397 
-412 YTAAPADSAPAPQE
+412 AAG
-426 PVDEL
+426 DEL
-431 DALINRAVSG
+431 DNLISRAVSG
-441 HAPYYA
+441 HAPYYGE
-447 PQEVS
+447 QDVS
-452 AETTLDLPQP
+452 SETTLDLPQES
-462 TEFETPLTPV
+462 EFSVPLTPQ
-472 PQEPQFDTPLVP
+472 PTFDTPLVP
-484 VEPEEDLPEPTPVEL
+484 VED
-499 PQIDMTGRVQGDT
+499 
-512 MVISP
+512 
-517 ADLAAGM
+517 
-524 AAQNVAPLGEPT
+524 
-536 AADASTT
+536 DASFDIPVDGEEGVFTGTT
-543 PAAAPMPAAP
+543 PAEEPHSAPAASAAP
-553 VSPAVPASPAA
+553 A
-564 IPTLGGSFS
+564 IPTIGGSFS
-573 DTGSVVSAAWQS
+573 VNEAVSDAWNS
-585 GRSVSEMLDAM
+585 GRPISDVLN
-596 ASQPAA
+596 
-602 PSAPAVPVQAPAYT
+602 
-616 APAAEPVQEET
+616 
-627 TPAQTPAYTAPT
+627 AQPT
-639 TPQPAPSAPAY
+639 TPVPQAAPVVPASSVAAAVSAQPQ
-650 QPAPQPMT
+650 QPT
-658 RPAAETTQSSFTVPQ
+658 GTESSFVVPQ
-673 QGEAARVRV
+673 RGEAAHLQV
-682 STAVGNSAGAPI
+682 STSVGNSASAPI
-694 HTPPVAAKADP
+694 SSPPSAAKADP
-705 NAMRLPTSEE
+705 NTMNLAAMQAEPV
-715 QPPEP
+715 EP
-720 YCYPSLNLFNPT
+720 YCYPSLNLFNAT

-824 IRSTVNIRSV
+824 IRSTVNIRAV

-850 LGKDIAGTAQVADLC
+850 LGKDIAGAAQVADLC

-885 SIIISFLFRSGPEDV
+885 SIIISFLFRSSPEDV

-966 QTGMEHLPYIAIVID
+966 QTGLEHLPYIAIVID

-1048 ILDSGGAEKLL
+1048 ILDASGAEKLL

-1091 SFIKSTSTAQYD
+1091 SFIKSTSSTQYD

-1109 MERRAVAEKGSKKGG
+1109 MERRAVAEKGSKKGS
-1124 DDDGDAGGALD
+1124 DDDGDTGGALD
-1135 AMFEQAVE
+1135 PMFEQAVE
-1143 CVIEAG
+1143 CVIDAG

-1180 GPYEGAKPRA
+1180 GPYEGAKPRT
-1190 VLVTKSEWE
+1190 VLVSKAQWE
-1199 ERKLNGRYDE
+1199 ERKLNGQYDEA

>member
-1 MAQSRSGKKSTKS
+1 MAQSRSGKS
-14 SGTKKRTSSSKSS
+14 SGNKNRSSSSSKSKSRSS
-27 SSRST
+27 SSRSST
-32 SARSASSRS
+32 TYRASSGKSGQSSSSRS
-41 SRPSGRAKRRAETPN
+41 KAQASRRAQRRAETPN
-56 LARSVLLVGLSLL
+56 LARSILLAGLGLL
-69 CVALVLVPGQ
+69 CVAMVLVPGQ
-79 NLWRTLRSWYF
+79 NMWKTLRGGLF
-90 GVFGVMTYFVGPF
+90 GIFGVMTYLVGPF

-109 LLASGYRVALFAGK
+109 LLASGYRVTLFAGK
-123 VSLMGV
+123 VALMSV

-138 SKLNVEGLK
+138 SNVSPND
-147 AGEVIKMLFTRGG
+147 ANPWQIIKMLFARGQ
-160 TYYWEGGVLGAP
+160 TNFWEGGVWGAP
-172 VGATLL
+172 VGGTLL
-178 ALFGRPASNILM
+178 ALFGRPASNVIM

-201 FAITPVDVVLFVDT
+201 FAITPADVVLFVNN
-215 QYKKLQAK
+215 QYQKLQQA
-223 REERA
+223 RQDRAEE
-228 AAETAYDTRLF
+228 ETAYDTQLF
-239 HEEPEE
+239 AQEQEEEPI
-245 ESVENLTEALPDAN
+245 ENLTAPVQDN
-259 RPHHPVYDVIAD
+259 RPHHPAYDVIAD
-271 TSRFPKQAAAPVQQP
+271 TGRIPVQPAQPVQPLVQQAAPVNQP
-286 ARQYAQPYTAPVTPV
+286 AQPVQSAVPSQPAASAPVIPNYT
-301 VPEAPFTQQPAPQSR
+301 PAPTYAAYAAAAGYTPASYGTPAAESQPR
-316 AGFDVDLG
+316 ASFDVDLG
-324 PDATEAARVKAETH
+324 PEATASAAKAAIEH

-354 DPLSGKT
+354 DPLSHLSDT
-361 NSPLHYARP
+361 SHYHAATADP
-370 QQAAPAPAPQEDF
+370 QPAVQPAADEF
-383 ELQLEPAE
+383 ELKLDDPAE
-391 EEPAYT
+391 VAPEE
-397 APYTAPASYTAPSTS
+397 
-412 YTAAPADSAPAPQE
+412 AAG
-426 PVDEL
+426 DEL
-431 DALINRAVSG
+431 DNLISRAVSG
-441 HAPYYA
+441 HAPYYGE
-447 PQEVS
+447 QDVS
-452 AETTLDLPQP
+452 SETTLDLPQES
-462 TEFETPLTPV
+462 EFSVPLTP
-472 PQEPQFDTPLVP
+472 EPTFDTPLVP
-484 VEPEEDLPEPTPVEL
+484 VED
-499 PQIDMTGRVQGDT
+499 
-512 MVISP
+512 
-517 ADLAAGM
+517 
-524 AAQNVAPLGEPT
+524 
-536 AADASTT
+536 DASFGIPVDGEEGAFTGNT
-543 PAAAPMPAAP
+543 PAKEPHSAPAASAAP
-553 VSPAVPASPAA
+553 A
-564 IPTLGGSFS
+564 IPTIGGSFS
-573 DTGSVVSAAWQS
+573 VNEAVSNAWNSGRPISDVLNAQPATPVPQAAPVVPASSVAAAVSA
-585 GRSVSEMLDAM
+585 
-596 ASQPAA
+596 QP
-602 PSAPAVPVQAPAYT
+602 Q
-616 APAAEPVQEET
+616 Q
-627 TPAQTPAYTAPT
+627 PT
-639 TPQPAPSAPAY
+639 GT
-650 QPAPQPMT
+650 
-658 RPAAETTQSSFTVPQ
+658 ESSFVVPQ
-673 QGEAARVRV
+673 RGEAAHLQV
-682 STAVGNSAGAPI
+682 STSVGNSASAPI
-694 HTPPVAAKADP
+694 SSPPSVAKADP
-705 NAMRLPTSEE
+705 NTMNLAAMQAEPV
-715 QPPEP
+715 EP
-720 YCYPSLNLFNPT
+720 YCYPSLNLFNAT

-824 IRSTVNIRSV
+824 IRSTVNIRAV

-850 LGKDIAGTAQVADLC
+850 LGKDIAGAAQVADLC

-885 SIIISFLFRSGPEDV
+885 SIIISFLFRSSPEDV

-966 QTGMEHLPYIAIVID
+966 QTGLEHLPYIAIVID

-1048 ILDSGGAEKLL
+1048 ILDASGAEKLL

-1091 SFIKSTSTAQYD
+1091 SFIKSTSSTQYD

-1109 MERRAVAEKGSKKGG
+1109 MERRAVAEKGSKKGS
-1124 DDDGDAGGALD
+1124 DDDGDTGGALD
-1135 AMFEQAVE
+1135 PMFEQAVE
-1143 CVIEAG
+1143 CVIDAG

-1180 GPYEGAKPRA
+1180 GPYEGAKPRT
-1190 VLVTKSEWE
+1190 VLVSKAQWE
-1199 ERKLNGRYDE
+1199 ERKLNGQYDEA

>member
-1 MAQSRSGKKSTKS
+1 MAQSRSGKS
-14 SGTKKRTSSSKSS
+14 SGNKNRSSSSSKSKSRSS
-27 SSRST
+27 SSRSST
-32 SARSASSRS
+32 TYRASSGKSGQSSSSRS
-41 SRPSGRAKRRAETPN
+41 KAQASRRAQRRAETPN
-56 LARSVLLVGLSLL
+56 LARSILLAGLGLL
-69 CVALVLVPGQ
+69 CVAMVLVPGQ
-79 NLWRTLRSWYF
+79 NMWKTLRGGLF
-90 GVFGVMTYFVGPF
+90 GIFGVMTYLVGPF

-109 LLASGYRVALFAGK
+109 LLASGYRVTLFAGK
-123 VSLMGV
+123 VALMSV

-138 SKLNVEGLK
+138 SNVSPND
-147 AGEVIKMLFTRGG
+147 ANPWQIIKMLFARGQ
-160 TYYWEGGVLGAP
+160 TNFWEGGVWGAP
-172 VGATLL
+172 VGGTLL
-178 ALFGRPASNILM
+178 ALFGRPASNVIM

-201 FAITPVDVVLFVDT
+201 FAITPADVVLFVNN
-215 QYKKLQAK
+215 QYQKLQQA
-223 REERA
+223 RQDRAEE
-228 AAETAYDTRLF
+228 ETAYDTQLF
-239 HEEPEE
+239 AQEQEEEPI
-245 ESVENLTEALPDAN
+245 ENLTAPVQDN
-259 RPHHPVYDVIAD
+259 RPHHPAYDVIAD
-271 TSRFPKQAAAPVQQP
+271 TGRIPVQPAQPVQPLVQQAAPVNQP
-286 ARQYAQPYTAPVTPV
+286 AQPVQSAVPSQPAASAPVIPNYT
-301 VPEAPFTQQPAPQSR
+301 PAPTYAAYAAAAGYTPASYGTPAAESQPR
-316 AGFDVDLG
+316 ASFDVDLG
-324 PDATEAARVKAETH
+324 PEATASAAKAAIEH

-354 DPLSGKT
+354 DPLSHLSDT
-361 NSPLHYARP
+361 SHYHAATADP
-370 QQAAPAPAPQEDF
+370 QPAVQPAADEF
-383 ELQLEPAE
+383 ELKLDDPAE
-391 EEPAYT
+391 T
-397 APYTAPASYTAPSTS
+397 APEE
-412 YTAAPADSAPAPQE
+412 AAG
-426 PVDEL
+426 DEL
-431 DALINRAVSG
+431 DNLISRAVSG
-441 HAPYYA
+441 HAPYYGE
-447 PQEVS
+447 QDVS
-452 AETTLDLPQP
+452 SETTLDLAQES
-462 TEFETPLTPV
+462 EFSVPLTP
-472 PQEPQFDTPLVP
+472 EPTFDTPLVP
-484 VEPEEDLPEPTPVEL
+484 VED
-499 PQIDMTGRVQGDT
+499 
-512 MVISP
+512 
-517 ADLAAGM
+517 
-524 AAQNVAPLGEPT
+524 
-536 AADASTT
+536 DASFDIPVDGEEGVFTGTT
-543 PAAAPMPAAP
+543 PAEEPHSTPAASAAPAIPTIGGSFSVNEAVSDAWNSGRPISDVLNAQPAAP
-553 VSPAVPASPAA
+553 VPQAAPVVPASSVAA
-564 IPTLGGSFS
+564 A
-573 DTGSVVSAAWQS
+573 VSA
-585 GRSVSEMLDAM
+585 
-596 ASQPAA
+596 QP
-602 PSAPAVPVQAPAYT
+602 Q
-616 APAAEPVQEET
+616 Q
-627 TPAQTPAYTAPT
+627 PT
-639 TPQPAPSAPAY
+639 GT
-650 QPAPQPMT
+650 
-658 RPAAETTQSSFTVPQ
+658 ESSFVVPQ
-673 QGEAARVRV
+673 RGEAAHLQV
-682 STAVGNSAGAPI
+682 STSVGNSASAPI
-694 HTPPVAAKADP
+694 SSPPSVAKADP
-705 NAMRLPTSEE
+705 NTMNLAAMQAEPV
-715 QPPEP
+715 EP
-720 YCYPSLNLFNPT
+720 YCYPSLNLFNAT

-824 IRSTVNIRSV
+824 IRSTVNIRAV

-850 LGKDIAGTAQVADLC
+850 LGKDIAGAAQVADLC

-885 SIIISFLFRSGPEDV
+885 SIIISFLFRSSPEDV

-966 QTGMEHLPYIAIVID
+966 QTGLEHLPYIAIVID

-1048 ILDSGGAEKLL
+1048 ILDASGAEKLL

-1091 SFIKSTSTAQYD
+1091 SFIKSTSSTQYD

-1109 MERRAVAEKGSKKGG
+1109 MERRAVAEKGSKKGS
-1124 DDDGDAGGALD
+1124 DDDGDTGGALD
-1135 AMFEQAVE
+1135 PMFEQAVE
-1143 CVIEAG
+1143 CVIDAG

-1180 GPYEGAKPRA
+1180 GPYEGAKPRT
-1190 VLVTKSEWE
+1190 VLVSKAQWE
-1199 ERKLNGRYDE
+1199 ERKLNGQYDEA

>member
-1 MAQSRSGKKSTKS
+1 MAQSRSGKS
-14 SGTKKRTSSSKSS
+14 SGNKNRSSSSSKSKSRSS
-27 SSRST
+27 SSRSST
-32 SARSASSRS
+32 TYRASSGKSGQSSSSRS
-41 SRPSGRAKRRAETPN
+41 KAQASRRAQRRAETPN
-56 LARSVLLVGLSLL
+56 LARSILLAGLGLL
-69 CVALVLVPGQ
+69 CVAMVLVPGQ
-79 NLWRTLRSWYF
+79 NMWKTLRGGLF
-90 GVFGVMTYFVGPF
+90 GIFGVMTYLVGPF

-109 LLASGYRVALFAGK
+109 LLASGYRVTLFAGK
-123 VSLMGV
+123 VALMSV

-138 SKLNVEGLK
+138 SNVSLND
-147 AGEVIKMLFTRGG
+147 ANPWQIIKMLFSRGQ
-160 TYYWEGGVLGAP
+160 TNFWEGGVWGAP
-172 VGATLL
+172 VGGTLL
-178 ALFGRPASNILM
+178 ALFGRPASNVIM

-201 FAITPVDVVLFVDT
+201 FAITPADVVLFVNN
-215 QYKKLQAK
+215 QYQKLQQA
-223 REERA
+223 RQDRAEE
-228 AAETAYDTRLF
+228 ETAYDTQLF
-239 HEEPEE
+239 AQEQEEEPI
-245 ESVENLTEALPDAN
+245 ENLTAPAQDN
-259 RPHHPVYDVIAD
+259 RPHHPAYDVIAD
-271 TSRFPKQAAAPVQQP
+271 TGRIPVQPAQPVQPLVQQAAPVNQP
-286 ARQYAQPYTAPVTPV
+286 AQPVQPAIPSQPAASAPVIPNYT
-301 VPEAPFTQQPAPQSR
+301 PAPTYAAYAAAAGYTPASYGTPAAESQPR
-316 AGFDVDLG
+316 ASFDVDLG
-324 PDATEAARVKAETH
+324 PEATASAAKAAIEH
-338 DPLEPVN
+338 DPLEPVS

-354 DPLSGKT
+354 DPLSHLSDT
-361 NSPLHYARP
+361 SHYHAATADP
-370 QQAAPAPAPQEDF
+370 QPAVQPAADEFELKLDDPAKAAP
-383 ELQLEPAE
+383 E
-391 EEPAYT
+391 E
-397 APYTAPASYTAPSTS
+397 
-412 YTAAPADSAPAPQE
+412 AAG
-426 PVDEL
+426 DEL
-431 DALINRAVSG
+431 DNLISRAVSG
-441 HAPYYA
+441 HAPYYGE
-447 PQEVS
+447 QDVS
-452 AETTLDLPQP
+452 SETTLDLPQES
-462 TEFETPLTPV
+462 EFSVPLTPQ
-472 PQEPQFDTPLVP
+472 PTFDTPLVP
-484 VEPEEDLPEPTPVEL
+484 VED
-499 PQIDMTGRVQGDT
+499 
-512 MVISP
+512 
-517 ADLAAGM
+517 
-524 AAQNVAPLGEPT
+524 
-536 AADASTT
+536 DASFDIPVDGEEGVFTGTT
-543 PAAAPMPAAP
+543 PAEEPHSAPAASAAP
-553 VSPAVPASPAA
+553 A
-564 IPTLGGSFS
+564 IPTIGGSFS
-573 DTGSVVSAAWQS
+573 VNEAVSDAWNS
-585 GRSVSEMLDAM
+585 GRPISDVLN
-596 ASQPAA
+596 
-602 PSAPAVPVQAPAYT
+602 
-616 APAAEPVQEET
+616 
-627 TPAQTPAYTAPT
+627 AQPT
-639 TPQPAPSAPAY
+639 TPVPQAAPVVPASSVAAAVSAQPQ
-650 QPAPQPMT
+650 QPT
-658 RPAAETTQSSFTVPQ
+658 GTESSFVVPQ
-673 QGEAARVRV
+673 RGEAAHLQV
-682 STAVGNSAGAPI
+682 STSVGNSASAPI
-694 HTPPVAAKADP
+694 SSPPSAAKADP
-705 NAMRLPTSEE
+705 NTMNLAAMQAEPV
-715 QPPEP
+715 EP
-720 YCYPSLNLFNPT
+720 YCYPSLNLFNAT
-732 RPDDE
+732 HPDDE

-824 IRSTVNIRSV
+824 IRSTVNIRAV

-850 LGKDIAGTAQVADLC
+850 LGKDIAGAAQVADLC

-885 SIIISFLFRSGPEDV
+885 SIIISFLFRSSPEDV

-966 QTGMEHLPYIAIVID
+966 QTGLEHLPYIAIVID

-1048 ILDSGGAEKLL
+1048 ILDASGAEKLL

-1091 SFIKSTSTAQYD
+1091 SFIKSTSSTQYD

-1109 MERRAVAEKGSKKGG
+1109 MERRAVAEKGSKKGS
-1124 DDDGDAGGALD
+1124 DDDGDTGGALD
-1135 AMFEQAVE
+1135 PMFEQAVE
-1143 CVIEAG
+1143 CVIDAG

-1180 GPYEGAKPRA
+1180 GPYEGAKPRT
-1190 VLVTKSEWE
+1190 VLVSKAQWE
-1199 ERKLNGRYDE
+1199 ERKLNGQYDEA

>member
-1 MAQSRSGKKSTKS
+1 MAQSRSGKKSTKNS
-14 SGTKKRTSSSKSS
+14 SGKKGTA
-27 SSRST
+27 SSRGAGRSST
-32 SARSASSRS
+32 GRSASARSSAASRS
-41 SRPSGRAKRRAETPN
+41 RQPSRRAQRRAETPN
-56 LARSVLLVGLSLL
+56 LARSILLVGLGLL

-90 GVFGVMTYFVGPF
+90 GVFGITTYLVGPF

-109 LLASGYRVALFAGK
+109 LLATGYRVALFAGK

-129 LCAGVPVIF
+129 LCASVPVIF
-138 SKLNVEGLK
+138 SKLNIENLK
-147 AGEVIKMLFTRGG
+147 VGEIVKMLFTRGG
-160 TYYWEGGVLGAP
+160 TYFWEGGVLGAP
-172 VGATLL
+172 IGATLL
-178 ALFGRPASNILM
+178 ALFGRPASNIIM
-190 LLVFLLGLMFF
+190 LLIFLLGLMFF
-201 FAITPVDVVLFVDT
+201 FAITPADVVLFVDG
-215 QYKKLQAK
+215 QYKTLQAK

-239 HEEPEE
+239 EQEPEE
-245 ESVENLTEALPDAN
+245 ESVENLTGALPDSS

-271 TSRFPKQAAAPVQQP
+271 TSRFPKQTPPAPQ
-286 ARQYAQPYTAPVTPV
+286 RQTAYAPPVTPAA
-301 VPEAPFTQQPAPQSR
+301 PEAPFAAKPAAQTHAS
-316 AGFDVDLG
+316 FDVDLG
-324 PDATEAARVKAETH
+324 PSAGENARQKAVSD
-338 DPLEPVN
+338 DPLKPVS

-354 DPLSGKT
+354 DPLSNRA
-361 NSPLHYARP
+361 NSTLRHTQP
-370 QQAAPAPAPQEDF
+370 QPAPTPKEDF
-383 ELQLEPAE
+383 ELQLQPSSEPA
-391 EEPAYT
+391 
-397 APYTAPASYTAPSTS
+397 APVYSTPLTPVTPAPAAQAS
-412 YTAAPADSAPAPQE
+412 PAPQ
-426 PVDEL
+426 DEL

-441 HAPYYA
+441 HAPYYT

-472 PQEPQFDTPLVP
+472 PQEPKFDTPLIP
-484 VEPEEDLPEPTPVEL
+484 VEDEPEPIPVEL
-499 PQIDMTGRVQGDT
+499 PQLDMTGRVQGDT
-512 MVISP
+512 MVLSP
-517 ADLAAGM
+517 ADLAAQM
-524 AAQNVAPLGEPT
+524 AADAAPLG
-536 AADASTT
+536 T
-543 PAAAPMPAAP
+543 PAPAAVPAAP
-553 VSPAVPASPAA
+553 EAPAVSAP

-573 DTGSVVSAAWQS
+573 DTGSAVSAAWQS
-585 GRSVSEMLDAM
+585 GRSVSEMLDDMLAET
-596 ASQPAA
+596 PAA
-602 PSAPAVPVQAPAYT
+602 PAQPVVEAPAPASDPYTAAPQPYQSAPA
-616 APAAEPVQEET
+616 
-627 TPAQTPAYTAPT
+627 
-639 TPQPAPSAPAY
+639 
-650 QPAPQPMT
+650 MT
-658 RPAAETTQSSFTVPQ
+658 RPAAETTQSSFTVPR
-673 QGEAARVRV
+673 QGEAARVQV

-694 HTPPVAAKADP
+694 HTPPCAAKAYP

-720 YCYPSLNLFNPT
+720 YCYPSLNLFNAT

-824 IRSTVNIRSV
+824 IRSTVNIRAV

-1124 DDDGDAGGALD
+1124 DDDGDGGGALD

-1190 VLVTKSEWE
+1190 VLVTKAEWE
-1199 ERKLNGRYDE
+1199 ERKLNGQYDG

>member
-1 MAQSRSGKKSTKS
+1 MAQSRSGKS
-14 SGTKKRTSSSKSS
+14 SGNKNRSSSSSKSKSRSS
-27 SSRST
+27 SSRSST
-32 SARSASSRS
+32 TYRASSGKSGQSSSSRS
-41 SRPSGRAKRRAETPN
+41 KAQASRRAQRRAETPN
-56 LARSVLLVGLSLL
+56 LARSILLAGLGLL
-69 CVALVLVPGQ
+69 CVAMVLVPGQ
-79 NLWRTLRSWYF
+79 NMWKTLRGGLF
-90 GVFGVMTYFVGPF
+90 GIFGVMTYLVGPF

-109 LLASGYRVALFAGK
+109 LLASGYRVTLFAGK
-123 VSLMGV
+123 VTLMSV

-138 SKLNVEGLK
+138 SNVTLND
-147 AGEVIKMLFTRGG
+147 ANPWQIIKMLFARGQ
-160 TYYWEGGVLGAP
+160 TNFWEGGVWGAP
-172 VGATLL
+172 VGGTLL
-178 ALFGRPASNILM
+178 ALFGRPASNVIM

-201 FAITPVDVVLFVDT
+201 FAITPADVVLFVNN
-215 QYKKLQAK
+215 QYQKLQQA
-223 REERA
+223 RQDRAEE
-228 AAETAYDTRLF
+228 ETAYDTQLF
-239 HEEPEE
+239 AQEQEEEPI
-245 ESVENLTEALPDAN
+245 ENLTAPAQDN
-259 RPHHPVYDVIAD
+259 RPHHPAYDVIAD
-271 TSRFPKQAAAPVQQP
+271 TGRIPVQPAQPVQPLVQQAAPVNQP
-286 ARQYAQPYTAPVTPV
+286 AQPVQSAVPSQPTASAPVIPNYT
-301 VPEAPFTQQPAPQSR
+301 PAPTYAAYAAAAGYTPASYGTPAAESQPR
-316 AGFDVDLG
+316 ASFDVDLG
-324 PDATEAARVKAETH
+324 PEATASAAKAAIEH
-338 DPLEPVN
+338 DPLEPVS

-354 DPLSGKT
+354 DPLSHLSDT
-361 NSPLHYARP
+361 SHYHAATADP
-370 QQAAPAPAPQEDF
+370 QPAVQPAADEFELKLDDPAKAAP
-383 ELQLEPAE
+383 E
-391 EEPAYT
+391 E
-397 APYTAPASYTAPSTS
+397 
-412 YTAAPADSAPAPQE
+412 AAG
-426 PVDEL
+426 DEL
-431 DALINRAVSG
+431 DNLISRAVSG
-441 HAPYYA
+441 HAPYYGE
-447 PQEVS
+447 QDVS
-452 AETTLDLPQP
+452 SETTLDLPQES
-462 TEFETPLTPV
+462 EFSVPLTP
-472 PQEPQFDTPLVP
+472 EPTFDTPLVP
-484 VEPEEDLPEPTPVEL
+484 VEDDASFGIPVDGEEDAFTDTAPAEEPH
-499 PQIDMTGRVQGDT
+499 
-512 MVISP
+512 S
-517 ADLAAGM
+517 A
-524 AAQNVAPLGEPT
+524 
-536 AADASTT
+536 
-543 PAAAPMPAAP
+543 PAASAAP
-553 VSPAVPASPAA
+553 A
-564 IPTLGGSFS
+564 IPTIGGSFS
-573 DTGSVVSAAWQS
+573 VNEAVSNAWNSGRPISDVLNAQPATPVPQAAPVVPASSVAAAVSA
-585 GRSVSEMLDAM
+585 
-596 ASQPAA
+596 QP
-602 PSAPAVPVQAPAYT
+602 Q
-616 APAAEPVQEET
+616 Q
-627 TPAQTPAYTAPT
+627 PT
-639 TPQPAPSAPAY
+639 GT
-650 QPAPQPMT
+650 
-658 RPAAETTQSSFTVPQ
+658 ESSFVVPQ
-673 QGEAARVRV
+673 RGEAAHLQV
-682 STAVGNSAGAPI
+682 STSVGNSASAPI
-694 HTPPVAAKADP
+694 SSPPSAAKADP
-705 NAMRLPTSEE
+705 NAMNLAAMQAEPVD
-715 QPPEP
+715 P
-720 YCYPSLNLFNPT
+720 YCYPSLNLFNAT

-824 IRSTVNIRSV
+824 IRSTVNIRAV

-850 LGKDIAGTAQVADLC
+850 LGKDIAGAAQVADLC

-885 SIIISFLFRSGPEDV
+885 SIIISFLFRSSPEDV

-966 QTGMEHLPYIAIVID
+966 QTGLEHLPYIAIVID

-1048 ILDSGGAEKLL
+1048 ILDASGAEKLL

-1091 SFIKSTSTAQYD
+1091 SFIKSTSSTQYD

-1109 MERRAVAEKGSKKGG
+1109 MERRAVAEKGSKKGS
-1124 DDDGDAGGALD
+1124 DDDGDTGGALD
-1135 AMFEQAVE
+1135 PMFEQAVE
-1143 CVIEAG
+1143 CVIDAG

-1180 GPYEGAKPRA
+1180 GPYEGAKPRT
-1190 VLVTKSEWE
+1190 VLVSKAQWE
-1199 ERKLNGRYDE
+1199 ERKLNGQYDEA

>member
-1 MAQSRSGKKSTKS
+1 MAQSRSGKS
-14 SGTKKRTSSSKSS
+14 SGNKNRSSSSSKSKSRSS
-27 SSRST
+27 SSRSST
-32 SARSASSRS
+32 TYRASSGKSGQSSSSRS
-41 SRPSGRAKRRAETPN
+41 KAQASRRAQRRAETPN
-56 LARSVLLVGLSLL
+56 LARSILLAGLGLL
-69 CVALVLVPGQ
+69 CVAMVLVPGQ
-79 NLWRTLRSWYF
+79 NMWKTLRGGLF
-90 GVFGVMTYFVGPF
+90 GIFGVMTYLVGPF

-109 LLASGYRVALFAGK
+109 LLASGYRVTLFAGK
-123 VSLMGV
+123 VALMSV

-138 SKLNVEGLK
+138 SNVSLND
-147 AGEVIKMLFTRGG
+147 ANPWQIIKMLFARGQ
-160 TYYWEGGVLGAP
+160 TNFWEGGVWGAP
-172 VGATLL
+172 VGGTLL
-178 ALFGRPASNILM
+178 ALFGRPASNVIM

-201 FAITPVDVVLFVDT
+201 FAITPADVVLFVNN
-215 QYKKLQAK
+215 QYQKLQQA
-223 REERA
+223 RQDRAEE
-228 AAETAYDTRLF
+228 ETAYDTQLF
-239 HEEPEE
+239 AQEQEEEPI
-245 ESVENLTEALPDAN
+245 ENLTAPAQDN
-259 RPHHPVYDVIAD
+259 RPHHPAYDVIAD
-271 TSRFPKQAAAPVQQP
+271 TGRIPVQPAQPVQPLVQQAAPVNQP
-286 ARQYAQPYTAPVTPV
+286 AQPVQSAVPSQPAASAPVIPNYT
-301 VPEAPFTQQPAPQSR
+301 PAPTYAAYAAAAGYTPASYGTPAAESQPR
-316 AGFDVDLG
+316 ASFDVDLG
-324 PDATEAARVKAETH
+324 PEATASAAKAAIEH
-338 DPLEPVN
+338 DPLEPVS

-354 DPLSGKT
+354 DPLSHLSDT
-361 NSPLHYARP
+361 SHYHAATADP
-370 QQAAPAPAPQEDF
+370 QPAVQPAADEFELKLDDPAKAAP
-383 ELQLEPAE
+383 E
-391 EEPAYT
+391 E
-397 APYTAPASYTAPSTS
+397 
-412 YTAAPADSAPAPQE
+412 AAG
-426 PVDEL
+426 DEL
-431 DALINRAVSG
+431 DNLISRAVSG
-441 HAPYYA
+441 HAPYYGE
-447 PQEVS
+447 QDVS
-452 AETTLDLPQP
+452 SETTLDLPQES
-462 TEFETPLTPV
+462 EFSVPLTPQ
-472 PQEPQFDTPLVP
+472 PTFDTPLVP
-484 VEPEEDLPEPTPVEL
+484 VED
-499 PQIDMTGRVQGDT
+499 
-512 MVISP
+512 
-517 ADLAAGM
+517 
-524 AAQNVAPLGEPT
+524 
-536 AADASTT
+536 DASFGFPVDGEEGVFTGTT
-543 PAAAPMPAAP
+543 PAEEPHSPPAASAAPAIPTIGGSFSVNEAVSDAWNSGRPISDVLNAQPAAP
-553 VSPAVPASPAA
+553 VPQAAPVVPTSSVAA
-564 IPTLGGSFS
+564 A
-573 DTGSVVSAAWQS
+573 VSA
-585 GRSVSEMLDAM
+585 
-596 ASQPAA
+596 QP
-602 PSAPAVPVQAPAYT
+602 Q
-616 APAAEPVQEET
+616 Q
-627 TPAQTPAYTAPT
+627 PT
-639 TPQPAPSAPAY
+639 GT
-650 QPAPQPMT
+650 
-658 RPAAETTQSSFTVPQ
+658 ESSFVVPQ
-673 QGEAARVRV
+673 RGEAAHLQV
-682 STAVGNSAGAPI
+682 STSVGNSASAPI
-694 HTPPVAAKADP
+694 SSPPSAAKADP
-705 NAMRLPTSEE
+705 NTMNLAAMQAEPV
-715 QPPEP
+715 EP
-720 YCYPSLNLFNPT
+720 YCYPSLNLFNAT

-824 IRSTVNIRSV
+824 IRSTVNIRAV

-850 LGKDIAGTAQVADLC
+850 LGKDIAGAAQVADLC

-885 SIIISFLFRSGPEDV
+885 SIIISFLFRSSPEDV

-966 QTGMEHLPYIAIVID
+966 QTGLEHLPYIAIVID

-1048 ILDSGGAEKLL
+1048 ILDASGAEKLL

-1091 SFIKSTSTAQYD
+1091 SFIKSTSSTQYD

-1109 MERRAVAEKGSKKGG
+1109 MERRAVAEKGSKKGS
-1124 DDDGDAGGALD
+1124 DDDGDTGGALD
-1135 AMFEQAVE
+1135 PMFEQAVE
-1143 CVIEAG
+1143 CVIDAG

-1180 GPYEGAKPRA
+1180 GPYEGAKPRT
-1190 VLVTKSEWE
+1190 VLVSKAQWE
-1199 ERKLNGRYDE
+1199 ERKLNGQYDEA

>member
-14 SGTKKRTSSSKSS
+14 SSSKKRSSSG
-27 SSRST
+27 
-32 SARSASSRS
+32 SSRS
-41 SRPSGRAKRRAETPN
+41 SGRSSSARSSASARSRQPSRRAQRRAETPN
-56 LARSVLLVGLSLL
+56 LARSVLLVGLGLL

-90 GVFGVMTYFVGPF
+90 GIFGVTTYLVGPF

-109 LLASGYRVALFAGK
+109 LLASGYRVAMFAGK

-129 LCAGVPVIF
+129 LCASVPVIF
-138 SKLNVEGLK
+138 SNLNVEGLK
-147 AGEVIKMLFTRGG
+147 VWEIIKMLFTRGG
-160 TYYWEGGVLGAP
+160 TYFWEGGVLGAP
-172 VGATLL
+172 IGATLL

-201 FAITPVDVVLFVDT
+201 FAITPADVVLFVNSLY
-215 QYKKLQAK
+215 QKFQQAQAS
-223 REERA
+223 RA
-228 AAETAYDTRLF
+228 EAETAYDTRLF
-239 HEEPEE
+239 NAEPEE
-245 ESVENLTEALPDAN
+245 ETVENLTGELPDTAN

-271 TSRFPKQAAAPVQQP
+271 TSRFPKQQAAPIQQQPVQQAAYVP
-286 ARQYAQPYTAPVTPV
+286 PVTPV
-301 VPEAPFTQQPAPQSR
+301 VPQAPFAAQPAAPQR
-316 AGFDVDLG
+316 AEFDVDLG
-324 PDATEAARVKAETH
+324 PSASDSARAKAEND
-338 DPLEPVN
+338 DPLQPVN

-354 DPLSGKT
+354 DPLSNKST
-361 NSPLHYARP
+361 SPVHYSTRSSQP
-370 QQAAPAPAPQEDF
+370 APAPAPQESF
-383 ELQLEPAE
+383 ELALQPADD
-391 EEPAYT
+391 
-397 APYTAPASYTAPSTS
+397 TAPSV
-412 YTAAPADSAPAPQE
+412 AAGQSAPI
-426 PVDEL
+426 DEL

-441 HAPYYA
+441 HAPYYT

-462 TEFETPLTPV
+462 SEFETPLTPV
-472 PQEPQFDTPLVP
+472 AQSAAQPQFDTPLVP
-484 VEPEEDLPEPTPVEL
+484 VEPEEEIIQTPVEL
-499 PQIDMTGRVQGDT
+499 PKLDMTGRVPGDT
-512 MVISP
+512 TVISP
-517 ADLAAGM
+517 EELAAGM
-524 AAQNVAPLGEPT
+524 AAQYQGSDVLGAQPAQPAVPYAAEPVQQPLR
-536 AADASTT
+536 
-543 PAAAPMPAAP
+543 PAAP
-553 VSPAVPASPAA
+553 V

-596 ASQPAA
+596 QAELSTPASPATPAASVALAASVQGAPAVDAEFTPAPAAQPAA
-602 PSAPAVPVQAPAYT
+602 VQGNSAPQAAVQPSD
-616 APAAEPVQEET
+616 AA
-627 TPAQTPAYTAPT
+627 AQTYAT
-639 TPQPAPSAPAY
+639 
-650 QPAPQPMT
+650 MT

-694 HTPPVAAKADP
+694 HTPPCAAKAAP
-705 NAMRLPTSEE
+705 EAMRLPTAEE

-720 YCYPSLNLFNPT
+720 YCYPSLNLFNAT

-824 IRSTVNIRSV
+824 IRSTVNIRAV

-922 MPVVTEPRKAAGA
+922 MPVITEPRKAAGA

-966 QTGMEHLPYIAIVID
+966 QTGLEHLPYIAIVID

-1109 MERRAVAEKGSKKGG
+1109 MERRAVAEKGSKKGC
-1124 DDDGDAGGALD
+1124 DDDGEAGGALD

-1143 CVIEAG
+1143 CVIDAG

-1180 GPYEGAKPRA
+1180 GPYEGAKPRT

-1199 ERKLNGRYDE
+1199 ERKLNGQYDG